1 MTNKKLKL
9 AAMSVALTA
18 CVAAQPMAAH
28 AVEGPDSVE
37 DNAAPQAEP
46 APVEGKTAE
55 GEVEGKEGKEG
66 KQEEFV
72 PPVNE
77 EAKKDDQAPA
87 FGPGTKT
94 DDIIIDY
101 KPAEKPE
108 EPGKS
113 GEDGE
118 TDGSDGSGETDETE
132 NPDGTYV
139 KGDVIDNSKKDEA
152 TGKDGKIGEAT
163 KEETPD
169 SSSSTTVVDPDAEVK
184 KGDPVVG
191 KDEDGNPTITTP
203 TETTGTQ
210 TTTTTGT
217 GKADSKTTIPDTEK
231 GDKID
236 LNKELKNKDGKV
248 EEPTWETKVEDKLGD
263 YTVKEVKDTEGDPN
277 SKTLTLK
284 KTSDSETKEMS
295 AEDVAKLLDVPKD
308 GVEKTTDDEGK
319 TTYILKKEETSTD
332 ENGNTVT
339 RVTYYKIT
347 DNTVETTTETT
358 LVLKVEK
365 GTVDVDNKN
374 LNTEIK
380 LPSIT
385 AKNTDETKTD
395 VIEISSE
402 KLGKML
408 DDKNYNKDT
417 GEYVYTETVDG
428 KEYTYKV
435 KKTENTKPLTPAQL
449 ADRLGDD
456 FTADDNGVY
465 YKGEKLNFDQME
477 AVRKTLSYTVA
488 VTEVTKN
495 EGQVEGG
502 QESIKSAEETAKLEA
517 IKAALTDAAKK
528 TGINVDSEDF
538 KNQLNTIDPTGKGQ
552 LNLSYTDADG
562 NVHTVTL
569 RYDGATVSAPQPGT
583 PDSSKDTET
592 RKDVT
597 DNVITGTAYVTG
609 SNTWTES
616 GSLNGTYVKPGGG
629 ELPSLDGWT
638 IASKDPEKGTT
649 TYKKEETVTS
659 PDGTSTKITRT
670 CTITESSASLSDAEK
685 EEIAWKALQNKT
697 GKDKATLLQEGYS
710 IDIGSMDFS
719 GIKRVEWTI
728 GTLSESTK
736 TDTKDL
742 NDKLVIPG
750 GKNWSINEKA
760 GTITVDGETY
770 DKVTK
775 TADGYTC
782 TVEDKNGVKTTYTFT
797 KQAGAPL
804 TPDEIQTALAGQYSV
819 SADSIR
825 LNADGKTATFT
836 KGDETIT
843 VDYST
848 LSETLTVR
856 KDVHTSSSVT
866 DIIKD
871 NKDLEEAYDA
881 LWKQIQEIR
890 SKLQPGEELWIGK
903 TKIDSTTKKED
914 IIKYFTKAIS
924 PENMSKDELIKAL
937 QEQERIAK
945 NSTYVANKGSDYEET
960 KKNYYSGEKTDEF
973 KYFSKAP
980 DGSKIEVYWKSTWLL
995 GGYYYYTDA
1004 NGQEVRVDSNTVHY
1018 EEQRDDIG
1026 HLDLASG
1033 SKLDLLPN
1041 EDGKVD
1047 QTDCVLVSKG
1057 LKLEWNYDAGKLVN
1071 GKDNQTVGLDSKI
1084 SWDDE
1089 GGEGSGHYEYDR
1101 GDSNN
1106 NPDKSAYY
1114 KLTGTVAY
1122 DPIKENG
1129 NIKLYQG
1136 GFNGRYWVSAEDQ
1149 AINAYLEATGSS
1161 KTYRDLTTKERDAI
1175 VGTYVVKIGT
1185 TDTNSTGESGYQVYL
1200 KTSELT
1206 AYGYMSRDANTCINS
1221 TYKRQNGTWDYVGG
1235 YDLMI
1240 SKLTQVSEGKV
1251 VGQTE
1256 STIKTITAPLSIRS
1270 SQDFANRLLELNKQT
1285 TTHKTGE
1292 SATAYGEN
1300 TSGGFNGAYTQDKSE
1315 TVEGSGTG
1323 KGHYT
1328 TFTEVL
1334 KKFFTGSGSKEHDE
1348 GKVSYTYRTTDKVD
1362 ATPVSKETVTTTDA
1376 HVDYNYTSIETRTV
1390 TVNGEETVIVPPVTP
1405 PVDPDTP
1412 DGPVEDETPD
1422 KVVTPETPELPAV
1435 QDATPDDAAPETPVL
1450 PSDAVLPAVQDALP
1464 QTGVNWMAALGMA
1477 FSGMLLTIAGA
1488 FASLKYK
1495 EKH

>member
-55 GEVEGKEGKEG
+55 GEVEGEEE

-72 PPVNE
+72 PPVND

-108 EPGKS
+108 KP
-113 GEDGE
+113 
-118 TDGSDGSGETDETE
+118 GETDETE

-191 KDEDGNPTITTP
+191 KDEDGNTTITTP
-203 TETTGTQ
+203 TETTGTE

-217 GKADSKTTIPDTEK
+217 GKADSSTTITDTKKGEEINLDDELGKDVRPDWKT
-231 GDKID
+231 DKD
-236 LNKELKNKDGKV
+236 AKLGGYTVDKVEPAKDG
-248 EEPTWETKVEDKLGD
+248 
-263 YTVKEVKDTEGDPN
+263 N

-284 KTSDSETKEMS
+284 KTSPTEEKEMA
-295 AEDVAKLLDVPKD
+295 AEDIAKLLDVPED
-308 GVEKTTDDEGK
+308 GVEKKTDDEGN
-319 TTYILKKEETSTD
+319 TTYTLKKEETSTD

-339 RVTYYKIT
+339 RVTYYEIT
-347 DNTVETTTETT
+347 GNSVKTRTETT

-365 GTVDVDNKN
+365 GTVDVDDKD
-374 LNTEIK
+374 LTTEIK

-402 KLGKML
+402 KLGEML
-408 DDKNYNKDT
+408 KDKYYNNDT
-417 GEYVYTETVDG
+417 GEYVYTETDANG

-435 KKTENTKPLTPAQL
+435 KKTEDTNSLTNEQL
-449 ADRLGDD
+449 AARLGEG
-456 FTADDNGVY
+456 FTSDADGVY
-465 YKGEKLNFDQME
+465 CNGEKLTFDQME

-488 VTEVTKN
+488 VTEITKN

-502 QESIKSAEETAKLEA
+502 EESIKSAEETAKLAA
-517 IKAALTDAAKK
+517 IKAALTDAARNA
-528 TGINVDSEDF
+528 GINVETDDF

-569 RYDGATVSAPQPGT
+569 RYDGATVSAPQPGSSD
-583 PDSSKDTET
+583 PSKDTET

-597 DNVITGTAYVTG
+597 DNVITGTAYVNG

-616 GSLNGTYVKPGGG
+616 GSLNGTYVKPGSGK
-629 ELPSLDGWT
+629 LPSLDGWT
-638 IASKDPEKGTT
+638 VDTNDPEKGTT
-649 TYKKEETVTS
+649 IYKKEDTVTS
-659 PDGTSTKITRT
+659 PDGTITKITRT
-670 CTITESSASLSDAEK
+670 CTITESSASLSDTEK
-685 EEIAWKALQNKT
+685 EEIAWNELQNKT
-697 GKDKATLLQEGYS
+697 GKDKATLIQEGYS

-728 GTLSESTK
+728 YELSESTK
-736 TDTKDL
+736 TDAKDL
-742 NDKLVIPG
+742 HDKLVIPG
-750 GKNWSINEKA
+750 GKNWSIDEKA
-760 GTITVDGETY
+760 GTITVDGKTY

-775 TADGYTC
+775 TNDGYTC

-804 TPDEIQTALAGQYSV
+804 TPEEIQTALAGQYSV

-836 KGDETIT
+836 KGNETIT

-871 NKDLEEAYDA
+871 NKDLEKAYDE
-881 LWKQIQEIR
+881 LWKQIQEIQ
-890 SKLQPGEELWIGK
+890 SKLLPGEELWIGNLEVTDK
-903 TKIDSTTKKED
+903 TEKTD
-914 IIKYFTKAIS
+914 IIKYFTTAIS

-973 KYFSKAP
+973 KSFSKAP
-980 DGSKIEVYWKSTWLL
+980 DGSKIEVYWKSTWW

-1004 NGQEVRVDSNTVHY
+1004 NGQEVRVHSNTVHY

-1033 SKLDLLPN
+1033 SKLDLLP
-1041 EDGKVD
+1041 DKDDKVD
-1047 QTDCVLVSKG
+1047 QTDCVLVSKN
-1057 LKLEWNYDAGKLVN
+1057 LKLEWNYDAGNLVN
-1071 GKDNQTVGLDSKI
+1071 GKGNQPVGLDSKI

-1089 GGEGSGHYEYDR
+1089 GGEGDGHYEYDR
-1101 GDSNN
+1101 GNSNN
-1106 NPDKSAYY
+1106 CPDKSAYY

-1129 NIKLYQG
+1129 SIKLYQG
-1136 GFNGRYWVSAEDQ
+1136 GYDGWHWVSAEDQ
-1149 AINAYLEATGSS
+1149 AINAYLKATGSNKTAANLS
-1161 KTYRDLTTKERDAI
+1161 KKERDAI

-1185 TDTNSTGESGYQVYL
+1185 TGTNSTGESGYQVYL

-1206 AYGYMSRDANTCINS
+1206 AYGYMTRDANTCINS
-1221 TYKRQNGTWDYVGG
+1221 TYKRQDGTWGYVGG

-1285 TTHKTGE
+1285 TTHKTSE
-1292 SATAYGEN
+1292 RATAYGEN
-1300 TSGGFNGAYTQDKSE
+1300 TSGGFDGAYTQNKSE
-1315 TVEGSGTG
+1315 TVTGSGTG

-1334 KKFFTGSGSKEHDE
+1334 KKIFSGSGSKEHDE

-1362 ATPVSKETVTTTDA
+1362 TTPVSKETVTTTDA

-1422 KVVTPETPELPAV
+1422 EVVTPETPELPPV

>member
-46 APVEGKTAE
+46 VAESPTPALVAEE
-55 GEVEGKEGKEG
+55 GEKQEEVGE
-66 KQEEFV
+66 QEEFV
-72 PPVNE
+72 PPVND

-108 EPGKS
+108 KPGKS

-118 TDGSDGSGETDETE
+118 ADGSEGSGETDETE

-184 KGDPVVG
+184 KGESVVG
-191 KDEDGNPTITTP
+191 KDEDGNTTITTP

-217 GKADSKTTIPDTEK
+217 GEAKSETTITDTKKGEEINLDDELGKDVRPDWKT
-231 GDKID
+231 DKD
-236 LNKELKNKDGKV
+236 AKLGGYTVDKVEPAKDG
-248 EEPTWETKVEDKLGD
+248 
-263 YTVKEVKDTEGDPN
+263 N

-284 KTSDSETKEMS
+284 KTSEPETKEMS
-295 AEDVAKLLDVPKD
+295 AEDVAKLLDVPED
-308 GVEKTTDDEGK
+308 GVEKKTDDEGK

-347 DNTVETTTETT
+347 GNTVKTTTETT
-358 LVLKVEK
+358 LKLKVEK
-365 GTVDVDNKN
+365 GTETKKDQD
-374 LNTEIK
+374 LSTEAE
-380 LPSIT
+380 LPDSIT
-385 AKNTDETKTD
+385 VKNGKSELKVSKDILEKALDNGGTYTDT
-395 VIEISSE
+395 
-402 KLGKML
+402 
-408 DDKNYNKDT
+408 DKNIT
-417 GEYVYTETVDG
+417 YTVTK
-428 KEYTYKV
+428 KE
-435 KKTENTKPLTPAQL
+435 ESSTKLSNEQL
-449 ADRLGDD
+449 AKRLGDG
-456 FTADDNGVY
+456 FTYNAADDSIS
-465 YKGEKLNFDQME
+465 YKGEKLTISQND
-477 AVRKTLSYTVA
+477 VYRKLLSYDVT
-488 VTEVTKN
+488 VTETIKN

-502 QESIKSAEETAKLEA
+502 QASIDKANNDAKLEA

-569 RYDGATVSAPQPGT
+569 CYDGATVSAPEP
-583 PDSSKDTET
+583 SSSDPSKNTET
-592 RKDVT
+592 REDIKDYTV
-597 DNVITGTAYVTG
+597 TGTAYVTG

-616 GSLNGTYVKPGGG
+616 GSLNGTYVKPGSG
-629 ELPSLDGWT
+629 ELPSLEGWT
-638 IASKDPEKGTT
+638 FDGIDTEKGTT

-659 PDGTSTKITRT
+659 PDGTSTKIIRT

-685 EEIAWKALQNKT
+685 ADIAWAELLKQHPEYKNEDELKA
-697 GKDKATLLQEGYS
+697 AGYN

-750 GKNWSINEKA
+750 GKNWSIDEKA
-760 GTITVDGETY
+760 GTITVDGDIY
-770 DKVTK
+770 RNVTK
-775 TADGYTC
+775 TNDGYTC

-804 TPDEIQTALAGQYSV
+804 TPEEIQTALAGQYSV

-871 NKDLEEAYDA
+871 NKDLEKAYDE

-890 SKLQPGEELWIGK
+890 SKLPPDEELWIGNLEVTDK
-903 TKIDSTTKKED
+903 TKKTD
-914 IIKYFTKAIS
+914 IIKYFTTAIS

-973 KYFSKAP
+973 KSFSKAP
-980 DGSKIEVYWKSTWLL
+980 DGSKIEVYWKWTLW

-1004 NGQEVRVDSNTVHY
+1004 NGQEVRVHSNTVHY

-1033 SKLDLLPN
+1033 SKLDLLP
-1041 EDGKVD
+1041 DKDDKVD
-1047 QTDCVLVSKG
+1047 QTDCVLVSKN
-1057 LKLEWNYDAGKLVN
+1057 LKLEWNYDAGNLVN
-1071 GKDNQTVGLDSKI
+1071 GKDNQPVGLDSKI

-1089 GGEGSGHYEYDR
+1089 GGEGDGHYEYDR
-1101 GDSNN
+1101 GNPNN
-1106 NPDKSAYY
+1106 CPDKSAYY

-1136 GFNGRYWVSAEDQ
+1136 W
-1149 AINAYLEATGSS
+1149 L
-1161 KTYRDLTTKERDAI
+1161 
-1175 VGTYVVKIGT
+1175 
-1185 TDTNSTGESGYQVYL
+1185 
-1200 KTSELT
+1200 
-1206 AYGYMSRDANTCINS
+1206 
-1221 TYKRQNGTWDYVGG
+1221 
-1235 YDLMI
+1235 
-1240 SKLTQVSEGKV
+1240 
-1251 VGQTE
+1251 
-1256 STIKTITAPLSIRS
+1256 
-1270 SQDFANRLLELNKQT
+1270 
-1285 TTHKTGE
+1285 
-1292 SATAYGEN
+1292 
-1300 TSGGFNGAYTQDKSE
+1300 
-1315 TVEGSGTG
+1315 
-1323 KGHYT
+1323 
-1328 TFTEVL
+1328 
-1334 KKFFTGSGSKEHDE
+1334 
-1348 GKVSYTYRTTDKVD
+1348 
-1362 ATPVSKETVTTTDA
+1362 
-1376 HVDYNYTSIETRTV
+1376 
-1390 TVNGEETVIVPPVTP
+1390 
-1405 PVDPDTP
+1405 
-1412 DGPVEDETPD
+1412 
-1422 KVVTPETPELPAV
+1422 
-1435 QDATPDDAAPETPVL
+1435 
-1450 PSDAVLPAVQDALP
+1450 
-1464 QTGVNWMAALGMA
+1464 
-1477 FSGMLLTIAGA
+1477 
-1488 FASLKYK
+1488 
-1495 EKH
+1495 

>member
-46 APVEGKTAE
+46 VVENSTPAPVAEE
-55 GEVEGKEGKEG
+55 GEKQEEVGE
-66 KQEEFV
+66 QEEFV
-72 PPVNE
+72 PPVND

-108 EPGKS
+108 EPG
-113 GEDGE
+113 
-118 TDGSDGSGETDETE
+118 ETDETE

-139 KGDVIDNSKKDEA
+139 KGDVIDNNKKNEE

-191 KDEDGNPTITTP
+191 KDEDGNTTITTP

-217 GKADSKTTIPDTEK
+217 GKADSSTTITDTKKGEEINLDDELGKDVRPDWKT
-231 GDKID
+231 DKD
-236 LNKELKNKDGKV
+236 AKLGGYTVDKVEPAKDG
-248 EEPTWETKVEDKLGD
+248 
-263 YTVKEVKDTEGDPN
+263 N

-284 KTSDSETKEMS
+284 KTSPTEEKEMA
-295 AEDVAKLLDVPKD
+295 AEDVAKLLDVPEG
-308 GVEKTTDDEGK
+308 GVEKKTDDEGN
-319 TTYILKKEETSTD
+319 TTYTLKKEETSTD

-347 DNTVETTTETT
+347 GNTVETTTETT

-365 GTVDVDNKN
+365 GTVDVNNED
-374 LNTEIK
+374 LTTEIE

-402 KLGKML
+402 KLGEML
-408 DDKNYNKDT
+408 QDEYYNNVT
-417 GEYVYTETVDG
+417 GEYVYTENVDG

-435 KKTENTKPLTPAQL
+435 KKTEDSKPLTNAQL
-449 ADRLGDD
+449 AERLGEG
-456 FTADDNGVY
+456 FTGDDNGVY

-477 AVRKTLSYTVA
+477 AVRKTLSYTVE
-488 VTEVTKN
+488 VTEVTKTP
-495 EGQVEGG
+495 GQVEGG
-502 QESIKSAEETAKLEA
+502 PESIKSAEETAKLEA
-517 IKAALTDAAKK
+517 IKAALTDAARNA
-528 TGINVDSEDF
+528 GINVETDDF

-569 RYDGATVSAPQPGT
+569 RYNGATVSAPQPGT

-597 DNVITGTAYVTG
+597 DNVITGTAYVNG

-616 GSLNGTYVKPGGG
+616 GSLNGTYVKPDSG

-638 IASKDPEKGTT
+638 VDTNDPEKGTT
-649 TYKKEETVTS
+649 IYKKEDTVTS
-659 PDGTSTKITRT
+659 PDGTITKITRT
-670 CTITESSASLSDAEK
+670 CTITESSASLSDTEK
-685 EEIAWKALQNKT
+685 EEIAWAELLNQHPEYKNKDELKA
-697 GKDKATLLQEGYS
+697 AGYNINIS
-710 IDIGSMDFS
+710 SMDFS

-728 GTLSESTK
+728 YELSESTK
-736 TDTKDL
+736 TDAKDL

-750 GKNWSINEKA
+750 GKNWSIDEKA
-760 GTITVDGETY
+760 RTITVDGKTY

-775 TADGYTC
+775 TNDGYTC

-804 TPDEIQTALAGQYSV
+804 TPEEIQTALAGQYSV

-836 KGDETIT
+836 KGNETIT

-871 NKDLEEAYDA
+871 DKDLEKAYDE
-881 LWKQIQEIR
+881 LWKQIQEIQ
-890 SKLQPGEELWIGK
+890 SKLQPGEELWIGNLEVTDK
-903 TKIDSTTKKED
+903 TEKTD
-914 IIKYFTKAIS
+914 IIKYFTTAIS

-945 NSTYVANKGSDYEET
+945 NSTYVANAGSKYEET
-960 KKNYYSGEKTDEF
+960 KKNYYSGETES
-973 KYFSKAP
+973 KYYYQP
-980 DGSKIEVYWKSTWLL
+980 WGGSKIEVTPAGQPGW
-995 GGYYYYTDA
+995 YYYTNDKGEKEYVPWWDVERQDTR
-1004 NGQEVRVDSNTVHY
+1004 N
-1018 EEQRDDIG
+1018 DIG

-1033 SKLDLLPN
+1033 SKLDLLP
-1041 EDGKVD
+1041 DKDDKVD
-1047 QTDCVLVSKG
+1047 QTDCVLVSKN
-1057 LKLEWNYDAGKLVN
+1057 LKLEWNYDAGNLVN
-1071 GKDNQTVGLDSKI
+1071 GKGNQPVGLDSKI

-1089 GGEGSGHYEYDR
+1089 GGEGDGHYEYDR
-1101 GDSNN
+1101 GNPNN
-1106 NPDKSAYY
+1106 CPDKSAYY

-1136 GFNGRYWVSAEDQ
+1136 GFDDYWYWVSAEDQ
-1149 AINAYLEATGSS
+1149 AINAYLKATGSN
-1161 KTYRDLTTKERDAI
+1161 KTAASLTKKERDAI

-1185 TDTNSTGESGYQVYL
+1185 TGTNSTGESGYQVYL

-1206 AYGYMSRDANTCINS
+1206 AYGYMTRDANTCINS
-1221 TYKRQNGTWDYVGG
+1221 TYKRQDGTWGYVGG

-1270 SQDFANRLLELNKQT
+1270 SQDFANRLLELNQQT
-1285 TTHKTGE
+1285 TTHKTSE
-1292 SATAYGEN
+1292 RATAYGEN
-1300 TSGGFNGAYTQDKSE
+1300 TSGGFDGAYTQDKSE
-1315 TVEGSGTG
+1315 TVTGSGTG

-1334 KKFFTGSGSKEHDE
+1334 KKLFSGKGETSYDTGS
-1348 GKVSYTYRTTDKVD
+1348 VSYSYRTTDKVNT
-1362 ATPVSKETVTTTDA
+1362 TPVSKETVTTTDA

-1422 KVVTPETPELPAV
+1422 EVVTPETPELPLV
-1435 QDATPDDAAPETPVL
+1435 QDATPDEVVL
-1450 PSDAVLPAVQDALP
+1450 PAEPELPAVQDATALP

>member
-1 MTNKKLKL
+1 M
-9 AAMSVALTA
+9 
-18 CVAAQPMAAH
+18 
-28 AVEGPDSVE
+28 
-37 DNAAPQAEP
+37 
-46 APVEGKTAE
+46 
-55 GEVEGKEGKEG
+55 
-66 KQEEFV
+66 
-72 PPVNE
+72 NE

-118 TDGSDGSGETDETE
+118 ADGSEGSGETDETE

-191 KDEDGNPTITTP
+191 KDEDGNTTITTP
-203 TETTGTQ
+203 TETTGTE

-217 GKADSKTTIPDTEK
+217 GKADSSTTITDTKK
-231 GDKID
+231 GEEID
-236 LNKELKNKDGKV
+236 LNKELGEVRPDWKTDKDA
-248 EEPTWETKVEDKLGD
+248 TLGD
-263 YTVKEVKDTEGDPN
+263 YTVKEVEPSEDGN
-277 SKTLTLK
+277 SKELTLK
-284 KTSDSETKEMS
+284 KTSPTEEKEMA
-295 AEDVAKLLDVPKD
+295 AEDIAKLLDVPEG
-308 GVEKTTDDEGK
+308 GVEKKTDDEGN
-319 TTYILKKEETSTD
+319 TTYTLKKEETSTD

-339 RVTYYKIT
+339 RTTYYEIT
-347 DNTVETTTETT
+347 GTSVKTRTETT
-358 LVLKVEK
+358 LKLKVEK
-365 GTVDVDNKN
+365 GTETKKDQD
-374 LNTEIK
+374 LSTEAE
-380 LPSIT
+380 LPDSIT
-385 AKNTDETKTD
+385 VKNGKSELKVSKDILEKALDNGGTYTDT
-395 VIEISSE
+395 
-402 KLGKML
+402 
-408 DDKNYNKDT
+408 DKNIT
-417 GEYVYTETVDG
+417 YTVTK
-428 KEYTYKV
+428 KE
-435 KKTENTKPLTPAQL
+435 ESSTKLSNEQL
-449 ADRLGDD
+449 AKRLGDG
-456 FTADDNGVY
+456 FTYNAADDSIS
-465 YKGEKLNFDQME
+465 YKGEKLTISQND
-477 AVRKTLSYTVA
+477 VYRKLLSYDVT
-488 VTEVTKN
+488 VTETIKN

-502 QESIKSAEETAKLEA
+502 QASIDKANNDAKLEA

-569 RYDGATVSAPQPGT
+569 RYDGATVSAPQPGSSD
-583 PDSSKDTET
+583 PSKDTET
-592 RKDVT
+592 REDIKDYTV
-597 DNVITGTAYVTG
+597 TGTAYVTG

-616 GSLNGTYVKPGGG
+616 GSLNGTYVKPGSG

-649 TYKKEETVTS
+649 TYKKEETVTL

-670 CTITESSASLSDAEK
+670 CTIKESSASLSDAEK
-685 EEIAWKALQNKT
+685 EEIAWKELQNKT

-728 GTLSESTK
+728 NELSESTK
-736 TDTKDL
+736 TDAKDL

-750 GKNWSINEKA
+750 GKNWSIDEKA
-760 GTITVDGETY
+760 RTITVDGKTY

-775 TADGYTC
+775 TNDGYTC

-804 TPDEIQTALAGQYSV
+804 TPEEIQTALAGQYSV

-866 DIIKD
+866 GIIKD
-871 NKDLEEAYDA
+871 DKDLEKAYDE
-881 LWKQIQEIR
+881 LWKQIQEIQ
-890 SKLQPGEELWIGK
+890 SKLQPGEELRIGE

-924 PENMSKDELIKAL
+924 PDNMSKDELIKAL

-960 KKNYYSGEKTDEF
+960 KKNYYSGEKTGEF

-980 DGSKIEVYWKSTWLL
+980 DGSKIEVYWKSTW
-995 GGYYYYTDA
+995 GWNGYYYYTDA
-1004 NGQEVRVDSNTVHY
+1004 NGHEVRVDSNTVHS

-1033 SKLDLLPN
+1033 SKLDLLPD
-1041 EDGKVD
+1041 EDGKVN
-1047 QTDCVLVSKG
+1047 QTDCVLVSKN

-1101 GDSNN
+1101 GNRNN

-1122 DPIKENG
+1122 DPIKDKDG
-1129 NIKLYQG
+1129 SIKLYQG
-1136 GFNGRYWVSAEDQ
+1136 QWGDYWNPGISAEDE
-1149 AINAYLEATGSS
+1149 AINAYLKATGSS
-1161 KTYRDLTTKERDAI
+1161 KTYRDLTTKERNAI

-1185 TDTNSTGESGYQVYL
+1185 TGTNSTGESGYQVYL
-1200 KTSELT
+1200 KSSELT
-1206 AYGYMSRDANTCINS
+1206 VYGYMSRDANTCINS
-1221 TYKRQNGTWDYVGG
+1221 TYKRQDGTWGYVGG

-1240 SKLTQVSEGKV
+1240 SELTQVREGKV

-1270 SQDFANRLLELNKQT
+1270 SQDFAKRLLELNKQT
-1285 TTHKTGE
+1285 TTTHKTGE
-1292 SATAYGEN
+1292 GATAYGEN
-1300 TSGGFNGAYTQDKSE
+1300 TSGDFDGTYTQKKSE

-1334 KKFFTGSGSKEHDE
+1334 KKIFSGSGSKEHDE
-1348 GKVSYTYRTTDKVD
+1348 GSVSYTHRTTDKVNT
-1362 ATPVSKETVTTTDA
+1362 TPVSKETVTTTDA
-1376 HVDYNYTSIETRTV
+1376 HVGYNYTSIETRKV

-1422 KVVTPETPELPAV
+1422 EVVTPETPELPPV
-1435 QDATPDDAAPETPVL
+1435 QDATPDAPVL

>member
-46 APVEGKTAE
+46 VAESSTPAPVAEE
-55 GEVEGKEGKEG
+55 GEKQEKVGE
-66 KQEEFV
+66 QEEFTP

-118 TDGSDGSGETDETE
+118 ADGSEGSGETDETE

-191 KDEDGNPTITTP
+191 KDEDGNTTITTP
-203 TETTGTQ
+203 TETTGTE

-217 GKADSKTTIPDTEK
+217 GKADSSTTITDTKK
-231 GDKID
+231 GEEID
-236 LNKELKNKDGKV
+236 LNKELGEVRPDWKTDKDA
-248 EEPTWETKVEDKLGD
+248 TLGD
-263 YTVKEVKDTEGDPN
+263 YTVKEVEPSEDGN
-277 SKTLTLK
+277 SKELTLK
-284 KTSDSETKEMS
+284 KTSPTEEKEMA
-295 AEDVAKLLDVPKD
+295 AEDIAKLLDVPEG
-308 GVEKTTDDEGK
+308 GVEKKTDDEGN
-319 TTYILKKEETSTD
+319 TTYTLKKEETSTD

-339 RVTYYKIT
+339 RTTYYEIT
-347 DNTVETTTETT
+347 GTSVKTRTETT
-358 LVLKVEK
+358 LKLKVEK
-365 GTVDVDNKN
+365 GTETKKDQD
-374 LNTEIK
+374 LSTEAE
-380 LPSIT
+380 LPDSIT
-385 AKNTDETKTD
+385 VKNGKSELKVSKDILEKALDNGGTYTDT
-395 VIEISSE
+395 
-402 KLGKML
+402 
-408 DDKNYNKDT
+408 DKNIT
-417 GEYVYTETVDG
+417 YTVTK
-428 KEYTYKV
+428 KE
-435 KKTENTKPLTPAQL
+435 ESSTKLSNEQL
-449 ADRLGDD
+449 AKRLGDG
-456 FTADDNGVY
+456 FTYNAADDSIS
-465 YKGEKLNFDQME
+465 YKGEKLTISQND
-477 AVRKTLSYTVA
+477 VYRKLLSYDVT
-488 VTEVTKN
+488 VTETIKN

-502 QESIKSAEETAKLEA
+502 QASIDKANNDAKLEA

-569 RYDGATVSAPQPGT
+569 RYDGATVSAPQPGSSD
-583 PDSSKDTET
+583 PSKDTET
-592 RKDVT
+592 REDIKDYTV
-597 DNVITGTAYVTG
+597 TGTAYVTG

-616 GSLNGTYVKPGGG
+616 GSLNGTYVKPGSG
-629 ELPSLDGWT
+629 ELPSLEGWT
-638 IASKDPEKGTT
+638 FDGIDTEKGTT

-685 EEIAWKALQNKT
+685 EEIAWKELQNKT

-728 GTLSESTK
+728 DTLSESTK

-750 GKNWSINEKA
+750 GKNWSIDENA
-760 GTITVDGETY
+760 GTITVDGNIY
-770 DKVTK
+770 RNVTK
-775 TADGYTC
+775 TDDGYTC

-797 KQAGAPL
+797 KKAGAPL
-804 TPDEIQTALAGQYSV
+804 TPEEIQTALAGQYSV

-866 DIIKD
+866 GIIKD
-871 NKDLEEAYDA
+871 DKDLEKAYDE
-881 LWKQIQEIR
+881 LWKQIQEIQ
-890 SKLQPGEELWIGK
+890 SKLQPGEELRIGE

-924 PENMSKDELIKAL
+924 PDNMSKDELIKAL

-960 KKNYYSGEKTDEF
+960 KKNYYSGEKTGEF

-980 DGSKIEVYWKSTWLL
+980 DGSKIEVYWKSTW
-995 GGYYYYTDA
+995 GWNGYYYYTDA
-1004 NGQEVRVDSNTVHY
+1004 NGHEVRVDSNTVHS

-1033 SKLDLLPN
+1033 SKLDLLPD
-1041 EDGKVD
+1041 EDGKVN
-1047 QTDCVLVSKG
+1047 QTNCVLVSKN

-1089 GGEGSGHYEYDR
+1089 GGEGDGHYEYDR
-1101 GDSNN
+1101 GNPN
-1106 NPDKSAYY
+1106 KNPDKSAYY

-1122 DPIKENG
+1122 DPIKDKDG
-1129 NIKLYQG
+1129 SIKLYQG
-1136 GFNGRYWVSAEDQ
+1136 QWGDYWNPGISAEDE
-1149 AINAYLEATGSS
+1149 AINAYLKATGSS
-1161 KTYRDLTTKERDAI
+1161 KTYRDLTTKERNAI

-1185 TDTNSTGESGYQVYL
+1185 TGTNSTGESGYQVYL
-1200 KTSELT
+1200 KSSELT

-1221 TYKRQNGTWDYVGG
+1221 TYKRQDGTWGYVGG

-1240 SKLTQVSEGKV
+1240 SELTQVREGKV

-1270 SQDFANRLLELNKQT
+1270 SQDFAKRLLELNKQT
-1285 TTHKTGE
+1285 TTTHKTGE
-1292 SATAYGEN
+1292 GATAYGEN
-1300 TSGGFNGAYTQDKSE
+1300 TSGDFDGTYTQKKSE

-1334 KKFFTGSGSKEHDE
+1334 KKIFSGSGSKEHDE
-1348 GKVSYTYRTTDKVD
+1348 GSVSYTHRTTDKVNT
-1362 ATPVSKETVTTTDA
+1362 TPVSKETVTTTDA
-1376 HVDYNYTSIETRTV
+1376 HVGYNYTSIETRTV

-1405 PVDPDTP
+1405 PET
-1412 DGPVEDETPD
+1412 PVEDETPD
-1422 KVVTPETPELPAV
+1422 EVVTPETPELPPV
-1435 QDATPDDAAPETPVL
+1435 QDATPDAPVL

>member
-55 GEVEGKEGKEG
+55 GEVEGEEE

-72 PPVNE
+72 PPVND

-94 DDIIIDY
+94 DDITIDY

-108 EPGKS
+108 EP
-113 GEDGE
+113 
-118 TDGSDGSGETDETE
+118 GETDETE

-152 TGKDGKIGEAT
+152 TGKDGKIGKAT

-191 KDEDGNPTITTP
+191 KDEDGNTTITTP

-217 GKADSKTTIPDTEK
+217 GEAKSETTITDTKKGEEINLDDELGKDVRPDWST
-231 GDKID
+231 DKD
-236 LNKELKNKDGKV
+236 AKLGGYTVDKVEPAKDG
-248 EEPTWETKVEDKLGD
+248 
-263 YTVKEVKDTEGDPN
+263 N

-284 KTSDSETKEMS
+284 KTSEPETKEMS
-295 AEDVAKLLDVPKD
+295 AEDVAKLLDVPED
-308 GVEKTTDDEGK
+308 GVEKKTDDEGK

-347 DNTVETTTETT
+347 GNTVETTTETT

-365 GTVDVDNKN
+365 GTVDVNNED
-374 LNTEIK
+374 LTTEIE

-402 KLGKML
+402 KLGEML
-408 DDKNYNKDT
+408 KDEYYNNDT
-417 GEYVYTETVDG
+417 GEYVYTETDANG

-435 KKTENTKPLTPAQL
+435 KKTEDTKQLTNEQL
-449 ADRLGDD
+449 AERLGEG
-456 FTADDNGVY
+456 FTSDADGVY
-465 YKGEKLNFDQME
+465 YNGEKLNFDQME
-477 AVRKTLSYTVA
+477 AVRKTLSYTVE
-488 VTEVTKN
+488 VTEVTKTP
-495 EGQVEGG
+495 GQVEGG

-517 IKAALTDAAKK
+517 IKAALTDAARNA
-528 TGINVDSEDF
+528 GINVETDDF

-569 RYDGATVSAPQPGT
+569 RYNGATVSAPQPGT

-597 DNVITGTAYVTG
+597 DNVITGTAYVNG

-616 GSLNGTYVKPGGG
+616 GSLNGTYVKPDSG

-638 IASKDPEKGTT
+638 VDTNDPEKGTT
-649 TYKKEETVTS
+649 IYKKEDTVTS
-659 PDGTSTKITRT
+659 PDGTITKITRT
-670 CTITESSASLSDAEK
+670 CTITESSASLSDTEK
-685 EEIAWKALQNKT
+685 EEIAWNELQNKT
-697 GKDKATLLQEGYS
+697 GKDKATLIQEGYS

-728 GTLSESTK
+728 DELSESTK
-736 TDTKDL
+736 TDAKDL

-750 GKNWSINEKA
+750 GKNWSIDEKA
-760 GTITVDGETY
+760 RTITVDGKTY

-775 TADGYTC
+775 TNDGYTC

-804 TPDEIQTALAGQYSV
+804 TPEEIQTALAGQYSV

-836 KGDETIT
+836 KGNETIT

-871 NKDLEEAYDA
+871 NKDLEKAYDE
-881 LWKQIQEIR
+881 LWKQIQEIQ

-924 PENMSKDELIKAL
+924 PENMSRDELIKAL

-980 DGSKIEVYWKSTWLL
+980 DGSKIEVYWKSTW
-995 GGYYYYTDA
+995 GWNGYYYYTDA
-1004 NGQEVRVDSNTVHY
+1004 NGHEVRVDSNTVHS
-1018 EEQRDDIG
+1018 EEQRDDIK

-1033 SKLDLLPN
+1033 SKLDLLPD
-1041 EDGKVD
+1041 EDGKVN
-1047 QTDCVLVSKG
+1047 QTDCVLVSKD

-1101 GDSNN
+1101 GNRNN

-1129 NIKLYQG
+1129 SIKLYQG
-1136 GFNGRYWVSAEDQ
+1136 GYDGWYWVSAEDQ

-1161 KTYRDLTTKERDAI
+1161 KTAASLTKKERDAI
-1175 VGTYVVKIGT
+1175 VGTYVVQIGT
-1185 TDTNSTGESGYQVYL
+1185 TGTNSTGESGYQVYL
-1200 KTSELT
+1200 KSSELT
-1206 AYGYMSRDANTCINS
+1206 AYGYMTRDANTCINS
-1221 TYKRQNGTWDYVGG
+1221 TYKRQDGTWGYVGG

-1240 SKLTQVSEGKV
+1240 SELTQVREGKV

-1270 SQDFANRLLELNKQT
+1270 SQDFAKRLLELNKQT
-1285 TTHKTGE
+1285 TTTHKTGE
-1292 SATAYGEN
+1292 GATAYGEN
-1300 TSGGFNGAYTQDKSE
+1300 TSGDFDGTYTQKKSE

-1334 KKFFTGSGSKEHDE
+1334 KKIFSGSGSKEHDE
-1348 GKVSYTYRTTDKVD
+1348 GKVSYTYRTTDKVNT
-1362 ATPVSKETVTTTDA
+1362 TPVSKETVTTTDA
-1376 HVDYNYTSIETRTV
+1376 HVGYNYTSIETRKV

-1405 PVDPDTP
+1405 PET
-1412 DGPVEDETPD
+1412 PVEDETPD
-1422 KVVTPETPELPAV
+1422 EVVMTPETPELPPV
-1435 QDATPDDAAPETPVL
+1435 QDATPDAPVL

-1488 FASLKYK
+1488 FASLRYK

>member
-55 GEVEGKEGKEG
+55 GEVEGEEE

-72 PPVNE
+72 PPVND

-108 EPGKS
+108 EPG
-113 GEDGE
+113 
-118 TDGSDGSGETDETE
+118 ETDETE

-139 KGDVIDNSKKDEA
+139 KGDVIDNNKKNEE

-191 KDEDGNPTITTP
+191 KDEDGNTTITTP

-217 GKADSKTTIPDTEK
+217 GEAKSETTITDTKKGEEINLDDELGKDVRPDWKT
-231 GDKID
+231 DKD
-236 LNKELKNKDGKV
+236 AKLGGYTVDKVEPAKDG
-248 EEPTWETKVEDKLGD
+248 
-263 YTVKEVKDTEGDPN
+263 N

-284 KTSDSETKEMS
+284 KTSEPETKEMS
-295 AEDVAKLLDVPKD
+295 AEDVAKLLDVPED
-308 GVEKTTDDEGK
+308 GVEKKTDDEGK

-347 DNTVETTTETT
+347 GNTVETTTETT

-365 GTVDVDNKN
+365 GTVDVNNED
-374 LNTEIK
+374 LTTEIE

-402 KLGKML
+402 KLGEML
-408 DDKNYNKDT
+408 QDEYYNNVT
-417 GEYVYTETVDG
+417 GEYVYTENVDG

-435 KKTENTKPLTPAQL
+435 KKTEDSKPLTNAQL
-449 ADRLGDD
+449 AERLGEG
-456 FTADDNGVY
+456 FTGDDNGVY
-465 YKGEKLNFDQME
+465 YKGEKLTFDQME
-477 AVRKTLSYTVA
+477 AVRKTLSYTVE
-488 VTEVTKN
+488 VTEVTKTP
-495 EGQVEGG
+495 GQVEGG
-502 QESIKSAEETAKLEA
+502 QESIESAKETAKLEA
-517 IKAALTDAAKK
+517 IKAALTDAARNA
-528 TGINVDSEDF
+528 GINVETDDF

-569 RYDGATVSAPQPGT
+569 RYNGATVSAPQPGT

-616 GSLNGTYVKPGGG
+616 GSLNGTYVKPGSG

-649 TYKKEETVTS
+649 TYKKEDTVTS

-670 CTITESSASLSDAEK
+670 CTITESSASLSDTEK
-685 EEIAWKALQNKT
+685 EEIAWAELLNQHPEYKNKDELKA
-697 GKDKATLLQEGYS
+697 AGYNINIS
-710 IDIGSMDFS
+710 SMDFS

-728 GTLSESTK
+728 DELSESTK
-736 TDTKDL
+736 TDAKDL

-750 GKNWSINEKA
+750 GKNWSIDEKA
-760 GTITVDGETY
+760 GTITVDGKTY

-775 TADGYTC
+775 TNDGYTC

-804 TPDEIQTALAGQYSV
+804 TPEEIQTALAGQYSV

-836 KGDETIT
+836 KGNETIT

-871 NKDLEEAYDA
+871 NKDLEKAYDE
-881 LWKQIQEIR
+881 LWKQIQEIQ
-890 SKLQPGEELWIGK
+890 SKLLPGEELWIGNLEVTDK
-903 TKIDSTTKKED
+903 TEKTD
-914 IIKYFTKAIS
+914 IIKYFTTAIS

-973 KYFSKAP
+973 KSFSKAP
-980 DGSKIEVYWKSTWLL
+980 DGSKIEVYWKSTWW

-1004 NGQEVRVDSNTVHY
+1004 NGQEVRVHSNTVHY

-1033 SKLDLLPN
+1033 SKLDLLP
-1041 EDGKVD
+1041 DKDDKVD
-1047 QTDCVLVSKG
+1047 QTDCVLVSKN
-1057 LKLEWNYDAGKLVN
+1057 LKLEWNYDAGNLVN
-1071 GKDNQTVGLDSKI
+1071 GKGNQPVGLDSKI

-1089 GGEGSGHYEYDR
+1089 GGEGDGHYEYDR
-1101 GDSNN
+1101 GNPNN
-1106 NPDKSAYY
+1106 CPDKSAYY

-1129 NIKLYQG
+1129 SIKLYQG
-1136 GFNGRYWVSAEDQ
+1136 GYDGWHWVSAEDQ
-1149 AINAYLEATGSS
+1149 AINAYLKATGSNKTAANLS
-1161 KTYRDLTTKERDAI
+1161 KKERDAI

-1221 TYKRQNGTWDYVGG
+1221 TYKRQTNSWDYVGG

-1270 SQDFANRLLELNKQT
+1270 SQDFANRLLELNQQT
-1285 TTHKTGE
+1285 TTHKTSE
-1292 SATAYGEN
+1292 RATAYGEN
-1300 TSGGFNGAYTQDKSE
+1300 TSGGFDGAYTQDKSE
-1315 TVEGSGTG
+1315 TVTGSGTG

-1334 KKFFTGSGSKEHDE
+1334 KKLFSGKGETSYDTGS
-1348 GKVSYTYRTTDKVD
+1348 VSYSYRTTDKVNT
-1362 ATPVSKETVTTTDA
+1362 TPVSKETVTTTDA

-1390 TVNGEETVIVPPVTP
+1390 TVNGEETVIVPPV
-1405 PVDPDTP
+1405 DPDTP

-1422 KVVTPETPELPAV
+1422 EVVTPETPELPPV
-1435 QDATPDDAAPETPVL
+1435 QDATPDDAAPETPIL

-1477 FSGMLLTIAGA
+1477 FSGMLLMVVGA
-1488 FASLKYK
+1488 FTSLKYK

>member
-46 APVEGKTAE
+46 VAESSTPAPVAEE
-55 GEVEGKEGKEG
+55 GEKQEKVGE
-66 KQEEFV
+66 QEEFT

-118 TDGSDGSGETDETE
+118 ADGSEGSGETDETE

-191 KDEDGNPTITTP
+191 KDEDGNTTITTP
-203 TETTGTQ
+203 TETTGTE

-217 GKADSKTTIPDTEK
+217 GKADSSTTITDTKKGEEINLDDELGKDVRPDWKT
-231 GDKID
+231 DKD
-236 LNKELKNKDGKV
+236 AKLGGYTVDKVEPAKDG
-248 EEPTWETKVEDKLGD
+248 
-263 YTVKEVKDTEGDPN
+263 N

-284 KTSDSETKEMS
+284 KTSPTEEKEMA
-295 AEDVAKLLDVPKD
+295 AEDIAKLLDVPKD
-308 GVEKTTDDEGK
+308 GVEKKTDDEGN
-319 TTYILKKEETSTD
+319 TTYTLKKEETSTD

-339 RVTYYKIT
+339 RTTYYEIT
-347 DNTVETTTETT
+347 GTSVKTRTETT
-358 LVLKVEK
+358 LKLKVEK
-365 GTVDVDNKN
+365 GTVDVDDKD
-374 LNTEIK
+374 LTTKVE

-402 KLGKML
+402 KLGEML
-408 DDKNYNKDT
+408 KDEYYNNVT
-417 GEYVYTETVDG
+417 GEYVYTENVDG

-435 KKTENTKPLTPAQL
+435 KKTENTKPLTHAQL
-449 ADRLGDD
+449 ADRLGEG
-456 FTADDNGVY
+456 FTGDDNGVY
-465 YKGEKLNFDQME
+465 YKGEKLNLDQME
-477 AVRKTLSYTVA
+477 AVRKTLSYTVE
-488 VTEVTKN
+488 VTEVTKTP
-495 EGQVEGG
+495 GQVEGG

-569 RYDGATVSAPQPGT
+569 RYNGATVSAPQPGSSD
-583 PDSSKDTET
+583 PSKDTET

-616 GSLNGTYVKPGGG
+616 GSLNGTYVKPGSG
-629 ELPSLDGWT
+629 ELPSFDGWT

-670 CTITESSASLSDAEK
+670 CTITESSASLSDTEK
-685 EEIAWKALQNKT
+685 EEIAWAELLNQHPEYKNKDELKA
-697 GKDKATLLQEGYS
+697 AGYNINIS
-710 IDIGSMDFS
+710 SMDFS

-728 GTLSESTK
+728 AELSESTK
-736 TDTKDL
+736 TDAKDL

-750 GKNWSINEKA
+750 GKNWSIDENA
-760 GTITVDGETY
+760 GTITVDGNIY
-770 DKVTK
+770 RNVTK
-775 TADGYTC
+775 TDDGYTC

-804 TPDEIQTALAGQYSV
+804 TPEEIQTALAGQYSV

-871 NKDLEEAYDA
+871 NKDLEKAYDE
-881 LWKQIQEIR
+881 LWKQIQEIQ
-890 SKLQPGEELWIGK
+890 SKLQPGEELWIGNLEVTDK
-903 TKIDSTTKKED
+903 TEKTD
-914 IIKYFTKAIS
+914 IIKYFTTAIS

-945 NSTYVANKGSDYEET
+945 SSTYVANKGSDYEET

-973 KYFSKAP
+973 KSFSKAP
-980 DGSKIEVYWKSTWLL
+980 DGSKIEVYWKWTLW

-1004 NGQEVRVDSNTVHY
+1004 NGQEVRVHSNTVHY

-1033 SKLDLLPN
+1033 SKLDLLPDK
-1041 EDGKVD
+1041 DGNVD
-1047 QTDCVLVSKG
+1047 QTDCVLVSKN
-1057 LKLEWNYDAGKLVN
+1057 LKLEWNYDAGNLVN
-1071 GKDNQTVGLDSKI
+1071 GKDNQPVGLDSKI

-1089 GGEGSGHYEYDR
+1089 GGEGDGHYEYDR
-1101 GDSNN
+1101 GTPNN
-1106 NPDKSAYY
+1106 CPDKSAYY

-1129 NIKLYQG
+1129 SIKLYQG
-1136 GFNGRYWVSAEDQ
+1136 GYDDWHWVSAEDQ
-1149 AINAYLEATGSS
+1149 AINAYLKATGSS
-1161 KTYRDLTTKERDAI
+1161 KTAASLTKKERNAI

-1206 AYGYMSRDANTCINS
+1206 AYGYMTRDANTCINS
-1221 TYKRQNGTWDYVGG
+1221 TYKRQDGTWGYVGG

-1285 TTHKTGE
+1285 TTHKTSE

-1315 TVEGSGTG
+1315 TVTGSGTG

-1334 KKFFTGSGSKEHDE
+1334 KKLFSGKGETSYDTGS
-1348 GKVSYTYRTTDKVD
+1348 VSYSYRTTDKVNT
-1362 ATPVSKETVTTTDA
+1362 TPVSKETVTTTDA

-1422 KVVTPETPELPAV
+1422 EVVTPETPELPPV
-1435 QDATPDDAAPETPVL
+1435 QDATPNDAAPETPVL
-1450 PSDAVLPAVQDALP
+1450 PSDVVLPAVQDALP

>member
-55 GEVEGKEGKEG
+55 GEVEGEEE

-72 PPVNE
+72 PPEND

-87 FGPGTKT
+87 FGPGTET
-94 DDIIIDY
+94 DDITIDY

-108 EPGKS
+108 EP
-113 GEDGE
+113 
-118 TDGSDGSGETDETE
+118 GETDETE

-191 KDEDGNPTITTP
+191 KDEDGNTTITTP

-217 GKADSKTTIPDTEK
+217 GEADSSTTITDTKKGEEINLDDELGKDVRPDWSTDEK
-231 GDKID
+231 A
-236 LNKELKNKDGKV
+236 
-248 EEPTWETKVEDKLGD
+248 KLGD
-263 YTVKEVKDTEGDPN
+263 YTVKEVEPAKDGN

-284 KTSDSETKEMS
+284 KTSEPETKKMS
-295 AEDVAKLLDVPKD
+295 AEDVAKLLDVPED
-308 GVEKTTDDEGK
+308 GVEKKTDDEGK

-347 DNTVETTTETT
+347 GNTVETTTETT

-365 GTVDVDNKN
+365 GTVDVNN
-374 LNTEIK
+374 EALSTEIE
-380 LPSIT
+380 LPSLT

-402 KLGKML
+402 KLGEML
-408 DDKNYNKDT
+408 QDEYYNNVT
-417 GEYVYTETVDG
+417 GEYVYTENVDG

-435 KKTENTKPLTPAQL
+435 KKTEDSKPLTNAQL
-449 ADRLGDD
+449 AERLGEGFSVD
-456 FTADDNGVY
+456 ADGDVC
-465 YKGEKLNFDQME
+465 YKGEKLTFDQME
-477 AVRKTLSYTVA
+477 AVRKTLSYTVE
-488 VTEVTKN
+488 VTEVTKTP
-495 EGQVEGG
+495 GQVEGG
-502 QESIKSAEETAKLEA
+502 QESIESAKETAKLEA
-517 IKAALTDAAKK
+517 IKAALTDAARNA
-528 TGINVDSEDF
+528 GINVETDDF

-569 RYDGATVSAPQPGT
+569 RYNGATVSAPQPGT

-616 GSLNGTYVKPGGG
+616 GSLNGTYVKPGSG

-649 TYKKEETVTS
+649 TYKKEDTVTS

-670 CTITESSASLSDAEK
+670 CTITESSASLSDTEK
-685 EEIAWKALQNKT
+685 EEIAWAELLNQHPEYKNKDELKA
-697 GKDKATLLQEGYS
+697 AGYNINIS
-710 IDIGSMDFS
+710 SMDFS

-728 GTLSESTK
+728 DELSESTK
-736 TDTKDL
+736 TDAKDL

-750 GKNWSINEKA
+750 GKNWSIDEKA
-760 GTITVDGETY
+760 GTITVDGKTY

-775 TADGYTC
+775 TNDGYTC

-804 TPDEIQTALAGQYSV
+804 TPEEIQTALAGQYSV
-819 SADSIR
+819 PADSIR

-871 NKDLEEAYDA
+871 NKDLEKAYDE

-890 SKLQPGEELWIGK
+890 SKLQPGEELWIGNLEVTDK
-903 TKIDSTTKKED
+903 TEKTD
-914 IIKYFTKAIS
+914 IIKYFTTAIS

-945 NSTYVANKGSDYEET
+945 SSTYVANKGSDYEET

-973 KYFSKAP
+973 KSFSKAP
-980 DGSKIEVYWKSTWLL
+980 DGSKIEVYWKWTRW

-1004 NGQEVRVDSNTVHY
+1004 NGQEVRVHSNTVHY

-1033 SKLDLLPN
+1033 SKLDLLPDK
-1041 EDGKVD
+1041 DGNVD
-1047 QTDCVLVSKG
+1047 QTDCVLVSKN
-1057 LKLEWNYDAGKLVN
+1057 LEWNYDAGNLVN
-1071 GKDNQTVGLDSKI
+1071 GKGNQPVGLDSKI

-1089 GGEGSGHYEYDR
+1089 GGKGNGHYEYDR
-1101 GDSNN
+1101 GNPNN
-1106 NPDKSAYY
+1106 CPDKSAYY

-1136 GFNGRYWVSAEDQ
+1136 GFDDYWYWVSAEDQ
-1149 AINAYLEATGSS
+1149 AINAYLKATGSN
-1161 KTYRDLTTKERDAI
+1161 KTAASLTKKERDAI

-1185 TDTNSTGESGYQVYL
+1185 TGTNSTGESGYQVYL

-1206 AYGYMSRDANTCINS
+1206 AYGYMTRDANTCINS
-1221 TYKRQNGTWDYVGG
+1221 TYKRQDGTWGYVGG

-1240 SKLTQVSEGKV
+1240 SKLTQVREGKV

-1270 SQDFANRLLELNKQT
+1270 SQDFANRLLELNQQT
-1285 TTHKTGE
+1285 TTHKTSE
-1292 SATAYGEN
+1292 RATAYGEN
-1300 TSGGFNGAYTQDKSE
+1300 TSGGFDGAYTQNKSE
-1315 TVEGSGTG
+1315 TVTGSGTG

-1334 KKFFTGSGSKEHDE
+1334 KKLFSGKGETSYDTGN
-1348 GKVSYTYRTTDKVD
+1348 VSYTYRTTDKVNT
-1362 ATPVSKETVTTTDA
+1362 TPVSKETVTTTDA

-1390 TVNGEETVIVPPVTP
+1390 TVDGEETVIVP

-1422 KVVTPETPELPAV
+1422 EVVTPETPELPPV

>member
-55 GEVEGKEGKEG
+55 GEVEGEEE
-66 KQEEFV
+66 KQEEFT
-72 PPVNE
+72 PPRVNE
-77 EAKKDDQAPA
+77 EAKSEEQAPA

-94 DDIIIDY
+94 DDITIDY

-118 TDGSDGSGETDETE
+118 ADGSEGSGETDETE

-152 TGKDGKIGEAT
+152 TGKDGKIGTAT

-191 KDEDGNPTITTP
+191 KDEDGNTTITTP
-203 TETTGTQ
+203 TETTGTE

-217 GKADSKTTIPDTEK
+217 GKADSSTTITDTKKGEEINLDDELGQDVRPDWKT
-231 GDKID
+231 DKD
-236 LNKELKNKDGKV
+236 AKLGGYTVDKV
-248 EEPTWETKVEDKLGD
+248 EPAEDG
-263 YTVKEVKDTEGDPN
+263 N
-277 SKTLTLK
+277 SKELTLK
-284 KTSDSETKEMS
+284 KTSEPETKEMS
-295 AEDVAKLLDVPKD
+295 AEDVAKLLDVPEG
-308 GVEKTTDDEGK
+308 GVEKKTDDEGN
-319 TTYILKKEETSTD
+319 TTYTLKKEETSTD

-339 RVTYYKIT
+339 RVTYYEIT
-347 DNTVETTTETT
+347 GNSVKTTTETT

-365 GTVDVDNKN
+365 GTVDVDDKD
-374 LNTEIK
+374 LTTKVE

-402 KLGKML
+402 KLGEML
-408 DDKNYNKDT
+408 KDEYYNNVT
-417 GEYVYTETVDG
+417 GEYVYTETDANG

-435 KKTENTKPLTPAQL
+435 KKTEDTKPLTNKQL
-449 ADRLGDD
+449 ADRLGEG
-456 FTADDNGVY
+456 FTGDDNGVY
-465 YKGEKLNFDQME
+465 YKGEKLNLDQME
-477 AVRKTLSYTVA
+477 AVRKTLSYTVE
-488 VTEVTKN
+488 VTEVTKTP
-495 EGQVEGG
+495 GQVEGG

-569 RYDGATVSAPQPGT
+569 RYNGATVSTDPGT

-592 RKDVT
+592 REDVKDYTV
-597 DNVITGTAYVTG
+597 TGTAYVTG

-616 GSLNGTYVKPGGG
+616 DSLNGTYVKPGSG

-685 EEIAWKALQNKT
+685 EEIAWKELQNKT

-728 GTLSESTK
+728 DELSESTK
-736 TDTKDL
+736 TDAKDL

-750 GKNWSINEKA
+750 GKNWSIDEKA
-760 GTITVDGETY
+760 GTITVDGDIY
-770 DKVTK
+770 RNVTK
-775 TADGYTC
+775 TNDGYTC

-804 TPDEIQTALAGQYSV
+804 TPKEIQTALAGQYSV

-871 NKDLEEAYDA
+871 NKDLEKAYDE
-881 LWKQIQEIR
+881 LWKQIQEIQ
-890 SKLQPGEELWIGK
+890 SKLPPDEELWIGK

-1047 QTDCVLVSKG
+1047 QTDCVLVSKD

-1101 GDSNN
+1101 GNRNN

-1129 NIKLYQG
+1129 SIKLYQG
-1136 GFNGRYWVSAEDQ
+1136 QWGDYWNPGISAEDE
-1149 AINAYLEATGSS
+1149 AINAYLKATGSS
-1161 KTYRDLTTKERDAI
+1161 KTYRDLTTKERNAI

-1185 TDTNSTGESGYQVYL
+1185 TGTNSTGESGYQVYL
-1200 KTSELT
+1200 KSSELT

-1221 TYKRQNGTWDYVGG
+1221 TYKRQDGTWGYVGG

-1251 VGQTE
+1251 IGQTE

-1270 SQDFANRLLELNKQT
+1270 SQDFAKRLLELNKQT
-1285 TTHKTGE
+1285 TTTHKTGE
-1292 SATAYGEN
+1292 GATAYGEN
-1300 TSGGFNGAYTQDKSE
+1300 TSGDFDGTYTQKKSE
-1315 TVEGSGTG
+1315 TVEASGTG
-1323 KGHYT
+1323 SGHYT

-1334 KKFFTGSGSKEHDE
+1334 KKIFSGSGSKEHDE
-1348 GKVSYTYRTTDKVD
+1348 GSVSYTHRTTDKVNT
-1362 ATPVSKETVTTTDA
+1362 TPVSKETVTTTDA
-1376 HVDYNYTSIETRTV
+1376 HVGYNYTSIETRKV

-1422 KVVTPETPELPAV
+1422 EVVTPETPELPPV
-1435 QDATPDDAAPETPVL
+1435 QDATPDAPVL
-1450 PSDAVLPAVQDALP
+1450 PSDAVLPAVQDATALP

-1477 FSGMLLTIAGA
+1477 FSGMLLMVVGA
-1488 FASLKYK
+1488 FTSLKYK

>member
-55 GEVEGKEGKEG
+55 GEVEGEEK

-72 PPVNE
+72 PPEND
-77 EAKKDDQAPA
+77 EAKKGDQAPA

-108 EPGKS
+108 EPG
-113 GEDGE
+113 
-118 TDGSDGSGETDETE
+118 ETDETE

-139 KGDVIDNSKKDEA
+139 KGDVIDNNKKNEE

-191 KDEDGNPTITTP
+191 KDEDGNTTITTP
-203 TETTGTQ
+203 TETTGTE

-217 GKADSKTTIPDTEK
+217 GKADSSTTITDTKKGEEINLDDELGKDVRPDWSTDEK
-231 GDKID
+231 A
-236 LNKELKNKDGKV
+236 
-248 EEPTWETKVEDKLGD
+248 KLGD
-263 YTVKEVKDTEGDPN
+263 YTVKEVEPSEDGN

-284 KTSDSETKEMS
+284 KTSEPETKKMS
-295 AEDVAKLLDVPKD
+295 AEDVAKLLDVPEG
-308 GVEKTTDDEGK
+308 GVEKKTDDEGN
-319 TTYILKKEETSTD
+319 TTYTLKKEETSTD

-339 RVTYYKIT
+339 RVTYYEIT
-347 DNTVETTTETT
+347 GNSVKTRTETT

-365 GTVDVDNKN
+365 GTVDVDDKD
-374 LNTEIK
+374 LTTEIK

-402 KLGKML
+402 KLGEML
-408 DDKNYNKDT
+408 QDEYYNNVT
-417 GEYVYTETVDG
+417 GEYVYTENVDG

-435 KKTENTKPLTPAQL
+435 KKTEDSKPLTNAQL
-449 ADRLGDD
+449 AERLGEG
-456 FTADDNGVY
+456 FTGDDNGVY
-465 YKGEKLNFDQME
+465 YKGEKLTFDQME
-477 AVRKTLSYTVA
+477 AVRKTLSYTVE
-488 VTEVTKN
+488 VTEITKTP
-495 EGQVEGG
+495 GQVEGG

-517 IKAALTDAAKK
+517 IKAALTDAARNA
-528 TGINVDSEDF
+528 GINVETDDF

-569 RYDGATVSAPQPGT
+569 RYNGATVSAPQPGT

-616 GSLNGTYVKPGGG
+616 GSLNGTYVKPGSG

-649 TYKKEETVTS
+649 TYKKEDTVTS

-670 CTITESSASLSDAEK
+670 CTITESSASLSDTEK
-685 EEIAWKALQNKT
+685 EEIAWNELQNKT
-697 GKDKATLLQEGYS
+697 GKDKATLIQEGYS

-728 GTLSESTK
+728 DELSESTK
-736 TDTKDL
+736 TDAKDL

-750 GKNWSINEKA
+750 GKNWSIDEKA
-760 GTITVDGETY
+760 GTITVDGKTY

-775 TADGYTC
+775 TNDGYTC

-804 TPDEIQTALAGQYSV
+804 TPEEIQTALAGQYSV
-819 SADSIR
+819 PADSIR

-871 NKDLEEAYDA
+871 NKDLEKAYDE
-881 LWKQIQEIR
+881 LWKQIQEIQ
-890 SKLQPGEELWIGK
+890 SKLLPGEELWIGNLEVTDK
-903 TKIDSTTKKED
+903 TEKTD
-914 IIKYFTKAIS
+914 IIKYFTTAIS

-945 NSTYVANKGSDYEET
+945 SSTYVANKGSDYEET

-973 KYFSKAP
+973 KSFSKAP
-980 DGSKIEVYWKSTWLL
+980 DGSKIEVYWKWTLW

-1004 NGQEVRVDSNTVHY
+1004 NGQEVRVHSNTVHY

-1033 SKLDLLPN
+1033 SKLDLLPDK
-1041 EDGKVD
+1041 DGNVD
-1047 QTDCVLVSKG
+1047 QTDCVLVSKN
-1057 LKLEWNYDAGKLVN
+1057 LEWNYDAGNLVN
-1071 GKDNQTVGLDSKI
+1071 GKGNQPVGLDSKI

-1089 GGEGSGHYEYDR
+1089 GGKGNGHYEYDR
-1101 GDSNN
+1101 GNPNN
-1106 NPDKSAYY
+1106 CPDKSAYY

-1136 GFNGRYWVSAEDQ
+1136 GFDDYWYWVSAEDQ
-1149 AINAYLEATGSS
+1149 AINAYLKATGSN
-1161 KTYRDLTTKERDAI
+1161 KTAASLTKKERDAI

-1185 TDTNSTGESGYQVYL
+1185 TGTNSTGESGYQVYL

-1206 AYGYMSRDANTCINS
+1206 AYGYMTRDANTCINS
-1221 TYKRQNGTWDYVGG
+1221 TYKRQDGTWGYVGG

-1285 TTHKTGE
+1285 TTHKTSE
-1292 SATAYGEN
+1292 RATASGEN
-1300 TSGGFNGAYTQDKSE
+1300 TSGGFDGAYTQDKSE
-1315 TVEGSGTG
+1315 TVTGSGTG

-1334 KKFFTGSGSKEHDE
+1334 KKLFTGSGSKEHDE
-1348 GKVSYTYRTTDKVD
+1348 GKVSYTYRTTDNVD
-1362 ATPVSKETVTTTDA
+1362 TTPVSKETVTTTDA

-1422 KVVTPETPELPAV
+1422 EVVTPETPELPPV
-1435 QDATPDDAAPETPVL
+1435 QDATPDEVVL
-1450 PSDAVLPAVQDALP
+1450 PAEPELPAVQDATALP

>member
-28 AVEGPDSVE
+28 AVEGPDPAE

-55 GEVEGKEGKEG
+55 GEVEGEEG
-66 KQEEFV
+66 KQEEFT

-77 EAKKDDQAPA
+77 EAKSEEQAPA

-94 DDIIIDY
+94 DDITIDY

-108 EPGKS
+108 QPGKS

-118 TDGSDGSGETDETE
+118 ADGSEGSGETDETE

-152 TGKDGKIGEAT
+152 TGKDGKIGEAA

-184 KGDPVVG
+184 KGESVVG
-191 KDEDGNPTITTP
+191 KDEDGNTTITTP
-203 TETTGTQ
+203 TETTGTE

-217 GKADSKTTIPDTEK
+217 GKADSSTTITDTKK
-231 GDKID
+231 GEEID
-236 LNKELKNKDGKV
+236 LDDELGKDVRPDWKTDKDAKLGGYTVDKVEPAKDG
-248 EEPTWETKVEDKLGD
+248 
-263 YTVKEVKDTEGDPN
+263 N

-284 KTSDSETKEMS
+284 KTSEPETKEMS
-295 AEDVAKLLDVPKD
+295 AEDVAKLLDVPED
-308 GVEKTTDDEGK
+308 GVEKKTDDEGK

-347 DNTVETTTETT
+347 GNTVETTTETT

-365 GTVDVDNKN
+365 GTVDVDDKD
-374 LNTEIK
+374 LTTKVE

-402 KLGKML
+402 KLGEML
-408 DDKNYNKDT
+408 KDEYYNNIT
-417 GEYVYTETVDG
+417 GEYVYTENVDG

-435 KKTENTKPLTPAQL
+435 KKTENTKPLTHAQL
-449 ADRLGDD
+449 AERLGEG

-465 YKGEKLNFDQME
+465 YKGEKLTFDEME
-477 AVRKTLSYTVA
+477 AVRKTLSYTVE
-488 VTEVTKN
+488 VTEVTKTP
-495 EGQVEGG
+495 GQVEGG

-569 RYDGATVSAPQPGT
+569 RYDGATVSAPQPGSSD
-583 PDSSKDTET
+583 PSKDTET

-597 DNVITGTAYVTG
+597 DNTVTGTAYVTG

-616 GSLNGTYVKPGGG
+616 GSLNGTYVKPGSG

-670 CTITESSASLSDAEK
+670 CTITESSASLTDTEK
-685 EEIAWKALQNKT
+685 EEIAWKELQNKT

-728 GTLSESTK
+728 DTLSESTK

-750 GKNWSINEKA
+750 GKNWSIDENA
-760 GTITVDGETY
+760 GTITVDGNIY
-770 DKVTK
+770 RNVTK
-775 TADGYTC
+775 TNDGYTC

-797 KQAGAPL
+797 KKAGAPL
-804 TPDEIQTALAGQYSV
+804 TPEEIQTALAGQYSV

-871 NKDLEEAYDA
+871 NKDLEKAYDE
-881 LWKQIQEIR
+881 LWKQIQEIQN
-890 SKLQPGEELWIGK
+890 KLQPDEELWIGK

-945 NSTYVANKGSDYEET
+945 SSTYVANKGSDYEET

-980 DGSKIEVYWKSTWLL
+980 DGSKIEVYWKWTRW

-1004 NGQEVRVDSNTVHY
+1004 NGQEVRVHSNTVHS

-1033 SKLDLLPN
+1033 SKLDLLPD
-1041 EDGKVD
+1041 EDGKVN
-1047 QTDCVLVSKG
+1047 QTDCVLVSKD
-1057 LKLEWNYDAGKLVN
+1057 LKLEWNYDAGNLVN
-1071 GKDNQTVGLDSKI
+1071 GKGNQTVGLDSKI

-1101 GDSNN
+1101 GNRNN

-1122 DPIKENG
+1122 DPIKDKDG
-1129 NIKLYQG
+1129 SIKLYQG
-1136 GFNGRYWVSAEDQ
+1136 QWGDYWNPGISAEDE
-1149 AINAYLEATGSS
+1149 AINAYLKATGSS
-1161 KTYRDLTTKERDAI
+1161 KTYRDLTTKERNAI

-1185 TDTNSTGESGYQVYL
+1185 TGTNSTGESGYQVYL
-1200 KTSELT
+1200 KSSELT

-1221 TYKRQNGTWDYVGG
+1221 TYKRQDGTWGYVGG

-1240 SKLTQVSEGKV
+1240 SELTQVSEGKV
-1251 VGQTE
+1251 IGQTE

-1270 SQDFANRLLELNKQT
+1270 SQDFAKRLLELNKQT
-1285 TTHKTGE
+1285 TTTHKTGE
-1292 SATAYGEN
+1292 GATAYGEN
-1300 TSGGFNGAYTQDKSE
+1300 TSGDFDGAYTQKKSE

-1334 KKFFTGSGSKEHDE
+1334 KKIFSGSGSKEHDE
-1348 GKVSYTYRTTDKVD
+1348 GSVSYTHRTTDKVNT
-1362 ATPVSKETVTTTDA
+1362 TPVSKETVTTTDA

-1405 PVDPDTP
+1405 PET
-1412 DGPVEDETPD
+1412 PVEDETPD
-1422 KVVTPETPELPAV
+1422 EVVMTPETPELPPV
-1435 QDATPDDAAPETPVL
+1435 QDATPDAPVL

-1488 FASLKYK
+1488 FASLRYK

>member
-55 GEVEGKEGKEG
+55 GEVEGEEE

-72 PPVNE
+72 PPVND

-94 DDIIIDY
+94 DDITIDY

-108 EPGKS
+108 AP
-113 GEDGE
+113 
-118 TDGSDGSGETDETE
+118 GETDETE

-191 KDEDGNPTITTP
+191 KDEDGNTTITTP
-203 TETTGTQ
+203 TETTGTE

-217 GKADSKTTIPDTEK
+217 GKADSSTTITDTKKGEEINLDDELGKDVRPDWKT
-231 GDKID
+231 DKD
-236 LNKELKNKDGKV
+236 AKLGGYTVDKVEPAKDG
-248 EEPTWETKVEDKLGD
+248 
-263 YTVKEVKDTEGDPN
+263 N

-284 KTSDSETKEMS
+284 KTSEPETKEMS
-295 AEDVAKLLDVPKD
+295 AEDVAKLLDVPED
-308 GVEKTTDDEGK
+308 GVEKKTDDEGN

-347 DNTVETTTETT
+347 GNTVETTTETT

-365 GTVDVDNKN
+365 GTVDVDEKD
-374 LNTEIK
+374 LTTEIE

-402 KLGKML
+402 KLGEML
-408 DDKNYNKDT
+408 KDEYYNNDT
-417 GEYVYTETVDG
+417 GEYVYTETDANG

-435 KKTENTKPLTPAQL
+435 KKTEDTKPLTNKQL
-449 ADRLGDD
+449 ADRLGEG
-456 FTADDNGVY
+456 FTGDDNGVY
-465 YKGEKLNFDQME
+465 YKGEKLNLDQME
-477 AVRKTLSYTVA
+477 AVRKTLSYTVE
-488 VTEVTKN
+488 VTEVTKTP
-495 EGQVEGG
+495 GQVEGG
-502 QESIKSAEETAKLEA
+502 QESIESAEETAKLEA

-569 RYDGATVSAPQPGT
+569 RYDGATVSAPQPGSSD
-583 PDSSKDTET
+583 PSKDTET

-597 DNVITGTAYVTG
+597 DNVIIGTAYVTG

-616 GSLNGTYVKPGGG
+616 GSLNGTYVKPGSGK
-629 ELPSLDGWT
+629 LPSLDGWT

-670 CTITESSASLSDAEK
+670 CTITESSASLSDTEK
-685 EEIAWKALQNKT
+685 EEIAWAELLNQHPEYKNKDELKA
-697 GKDKATLLQEGYS
+697 AGYS
-710 IDIGSMDFS
+710 INISSMDFS

-728 GTLSESTK
+728 DELSESTK
-736 TDTKDL
+736 TDAKDL

-750 GKNWSINEKA
+750 GKNWSIDENA
-760 GTITVDGETY
+760 GTITVDGKTY
-770 DKVTK
+770 DNVTK
-775 TADGYTC
+775 TDDGYTC

-797 KQAGAPL
+797 KKAGAPL
-804 TPDEIQTALAGQYSV
+804 TPDEIQTALEGQYSV

-866 DIIKD
+866 GIIKD
-871 NKDLEEAYDA
+871 DKDLEKAYDE
-881 LWKQIQEIR
+881 LWKQIQEIQ

-924 PENMSKDELIKAL
+924 PDNMSKDELIKAL

-973 KYFSKAP
+973 KSFSKAP
-980 DGSKIEVYWKSTWLL
+980 DGSKIEVYWKSTWL

-1004 NGQEVRVDSNTVHY
+1004 TGQEVRVHSNTVHS

-1033 SKLDLLPN
+1033 SKLDLLPD
-1041 EDGKVD
+1041 EDGKVN
-1047 QTDCVLVSKG
+1047 QTDCVLVSKN

-1071 GKDNQTVGLDSKI
+1071 GTDNQTVGLDSKI

-1101 GDSNN
+1101 GNRNN

-1122 DPIKENG
+1122 DPIKDKDG
-1129 NIKLYQG
+1129 SIKLYQG
-1136 GFNGRYWVSAEDQ
+1136 QWGDHWNPGISAEDE
-1149 AINAYLEATGSS
+1149 AINAYLKATGSS
-1161 KTYRDLTTKERDAI
+1161 KTYRDLTTKERNAI

-1185 TDTNSTGESGYQVYL
+1185 TGTNSTGESGYQVYL
-1200 KTSELT
+1200 KSSELT

-1221 TYKRQNGTWDYVGG
+1221 TYKRQDGTWGYVGG

-1251 VGQTE
+1251 IGQTE

-1285 TTHKTGE
+1285 TTHKTSE
-1292 SATAYGEN
+1292 RATAYGEN

-1315 TVEGSGTG
+1315 TVTGSGTG

-1334 KKFFTGSGSKEHDE
+1334 KKLFTGSGSKEHDE

-1362 ATPVSKETVTTTDA
+1362 TTPVSKETVTITDA
-1376 HVDYNYTSIETRTV
+1376 HVDYNYTSIETRKV
-1390 TVNGEETVIVPPVTP
+1390 TVSGEETVIVP

-1422 KVVTPETPELPAV
+1422 EVVTPETPELPPV

-1477 FSGMLLTIAGA
+1477 FSGMLLMVVGA
-1488 FASLKYK
+1488 FTSLKYK

>member
-37 DNAAPQAEP
+37 DNAVPQAEP

-55 GEVEGKEGKEG
+55 GEVEGEEE

-72 PPVNE
+72 PPEND

-94 DDIIIDY
+94 DDITIDY

-108 EPGKS
+108 EP
-113 GEDGE
+113 
-118 TDGSDGSGETDETE
+118 GETDETE

-191 KDEDGNPTITTP
+191 KDEDGNTTITTP
-203 TETTGTQ
+203 TETTGTE

-217 GKADSKTTIPDTEK
+217 GKADSSTTITDTKKGEEINLDDELGKDVRPDWKT
-231 GDKID
+231 DKD
-236 LNKELKNKDGKV
+236 AKLGGYTVDKVEPAKDG
-248 EEPTWETKVEDKLGD
+248 
-263 YTVKEVKDTEGDPN
+263 N

-284 KTSDSETKEMS
+284 KTSEPETKKMS
-295 AEDVAKLLDVPKD
+295 AEDVAKLLDVPEG
-308 GVEKTTDDEGK
+308 GVEKKTDDEGN
-319 TTYILKKEETSTD
+319 TTYTLKKEETSTD

-339 RVTYYKIT
+339 RVTYYEIT
-347 DNTVETTTETT
+347 GNSVKTTTETT
-358 LVLKVEK
+358 LKLKVEK
-365 GTVDVDNKN
+365 GTETKKDQD
-374 LNTEIK
+374 LSTEAE
-380 LPSIT
+380 LPDSIT
-385 AKNTDETKTD
+385 VKNGKSELKVSKDILEKALDNGGTYTDT
-395 VIEISSE
+395 
-402 KLGKML
+402 
-408 DDKNYNKDT
+408 DKNIT
-417 GEYVYTETVDG
+417 YTVTK
-428 KEYTYKV
+428 KE
-435 KKTENTKPLTPAQL
+435 ESSTKLSNEQL
-449 ADRLGDD
+449 AKRLGDG
-456 FTADDNGVY
+456 FTYNAADDSIS
-465 YKGEKLNFDQME
+465 YKGEKLTISQND
-477 AVRKTLSYTVA
+477 VYRKLLSYDVT
-488 VTEVTKN
+488 VTETIKN

-502 QESIKSAEETAKLEA
+502 QASIDKANNDAKLEA

-569 RYDGATVSAPQPGT
+569 CYDGATVSAPEP
-583 PDSSKDTET
+583 SSSDPSKNTET
-592 RKDVT
+592 REDIKDYTV
-597 DNVITGTAYVTG
+597 TGTAYVTG

-616 GSLNGTYVKPGGG
+616 GSLNGTYVKPGSG
-629 ELPSLDGWT
+629 ELPSLEGWT
-638 IASKDPEKGTT
+638 FDGIDTEKGTT

-659 PDGTSTKITRT
+659 PDGTSTKIIRT

-685 EEIAWKALQNKT
+685 ADIAWAELLKQHPEYKNEDELKA
-697 GKDKATLLQEGYS
+697 AGYN

-750 GKNWSINEKA
+750 GKNWSIDEKA
-760 GTITVDGETY
+760 GTITVDGKTY

-775 TADGYTC
+775 TNDGYTC

-804 TPDEIQTALAGQYSV
+804 TPEEIQTALAGQYSV

-836 KGDETIT
+836 KGNETIT

-871 NKDLEEAYDA
+871 NKDLEKAYDE
-881 LWKQIQEIR
+881 LWKQIQEIQ
-890 SKLQPGEELWIGK
+890 SKLLPGEELWIGNLEVTDK
-903 TKIDSTTKKED
+903 TEKTD
-914 IIKYFTKAIS
+914 IIKYFTTAIS

-945 NSTYVANKGSDYEET
+945 SSTYVANKGSDYEET

-973 KYFSKAP
+973 KSFSKAP
-980 DGSKIEVYWKSTWLL
+980 DGSKIEVYWKSTWW

-1004 NGQEVRVDSNTVHY
+1004 NGQEVRVHSNTVHY

-1033 SKLDLLPN
+1033 SKLDLLP
-1041 EDGKVD
+1041 DKDDKVD
-1047 QTDCVLVSKG
+1047 QTDCVLVSKN
-1057 LKLEWNYDAGKLVN
+1057 LKLEWNYDAGNLVN
-1071 GKDNQTVGLDSKI
+1071 GKDNQPVGLDSKI

-1089 GGEGSGHYEYDR
+1089 GGEGDGHYEYDR
-1101 GDSNN
+1101 GTPNN
-1106 NPDKSAYY
+1106 CPDKSAYY

-1129 NIKLYQG
+1129 SIKLYQG
-1136 GFNGRYWVSAEDQ
+1136 QRGDYWTPGISAEDQ
-1149 AINAYLEATGSS
+1149 AINAYLKATGSS
-1161 KTYRDLTTKERDAI
+1161 KTAASLTKKERDAI

-1206 AYGYMSRDANTCINS
+1206 AYGYMTRDANTCINS
-1221 TYKRQNGTWDYVGG
+1221 TYKRQDGTWGYVGG

-1285 TTHKTGE
+1285 TTHKTSE

-1300 TSGGFNGAYTQDKSE
+1300 TSGGFDGAYTQNKSE
-1315 TVEGSGTG
+1315 TVTGSGTG

-1334 KKFFTGSGSKEHDE
+1334 KKLFSGKGETSYDTGS
-1348 GKVSYTYRTTDKVD
+1348 VSYSYRTPDEVITS
-1362 ATPVSKETVTTTDA
+1362 AVSKTTKTTTDA

-1405 PVDPDTP
+1405 PET
-1412 DGPVEDETPD
+1412 PVEDETPD
-1422 KVVTPETPELPAV
+1422 EVVTPETPELPPV
-1435 QDATPDDAAPETPVL
+1435 QDAAPDDAAPETPVL

>member
-28 AVEGPDSVE
+28 AVEGPDPAE

-55 GEVEGKEGKEG
+55 GEVEGEEE

-72 PPVNE
+72 PPVND

-101 KPAEKPE
+101 KPAEKPDE
-108 EPGKS
+108 TGKS

-152 TGKDGKIGEAT
+152 TGKDGKIGKAT

-191 KDEDGNPTITTP
+191 KDEDGNTTITTP

-217 GKADSKTTIPDTEK
+217 GKADSETTITDTEK

-236 LNKELKNKDGKV
+236 LNKELKNKDGEVDK
-248 EEPTWETKVEDKLGD
+248 PTWETKTDDKLGD
-263 YTVKEVKDTEGDPN
+263 YTVKEVEDTKGDPN

-284 KTSDSETKEMS
+284 KTSEPETKEMS
-295 AEDVAKLLDVPKD
+295 AEDVAKLLDVPEG
-308 GVEKTTDDEGK
+308 GVEKKTDDEGN
-319 TTYILKKEETSTD
+319 TTYTLKKEETSTD

-339 RVTYYKIT
+339 RVTYYEIT
-347 DNTVETTTETT
+347 GNSVKTRTETT

-365 GTVDVDNKN
+365 GTVDVNEKDLTTKV
-374 LNTEIK
+374 E

-402 KLGKML
+402 KLGEML
-408 DDKNYNKDT
+408 KDEYYNNVT

-435 KKTENTKPLTPAQL
+435 KKTEDTNSLTNDQL
-449 ADRLGDD
+449 ANRLGDGFSVD
-456 FTADDNGVY
+456 ADGDVC
-465 YKGEKLNFDQME
+465 YKGEKLTFDQMK

-488 VTEVTKN
+488 VTEVTKTP
-495 EGQVEGG
+495 GQVEGG

-569 RYDGATVSAPQPGT
+569 RYNGATVSTDLGT

-592 RKDVT
+592 REDVKDYTV
-597 DNVITGTAYVTG
+597 TGTAYVTG

-616 GSLNGTYVKPGGG
+616 DSLNGTYVKPGSG

-685 EEIAWKALQNKT
+685 EEIAWKELQNKT

-728 GTLSESTK
+728 DTLSESTK

-750 GKNWSINEKA
+750 GKNWSIDENA
-760 GTITVDGETY
+760 GTITVDGNIY
-770 DKVTK
+770 RNVTK
-775 TADGYTC
+775 TDDGYTC

-797 KQAGAPL
+797 KKAGAPL
-804 TPDEIQTALAGQYSV
+804 TPEEIQTALAGQYSV

-866 DIIKD
+866 GIIKD
-871 NKDLEEAYDA
+871 DKDLEKAYDE
-881 LWKQIQEIR
+881 LWKQIQEIQ
-890 SKLQPGEELWIGK
+890 SKLQPGEELRIGE

-945 NSTYVANKGSDYEET
+945 SSTYVANKGSDYEET

-980 DGSKIEVYWKSTWLL
+980 DGSKIEVYWKWTRW

-1004 NGQEVRVDSNTVHY
+1004 NGQEVRVHSNTVHS

-1033 SKLDLLPN
+1033 SKLDLLPDK
-1041 EDGKVD
+1041 DGKVD
-1047 QTDCVLVSKG
+1047 QTDCVLVSKD
-1057 LKLEWNYDAGKLVN
+1057 LKLEWNYDAGNLVN
-1071 GKDNQTVGLDSKI
+1071 GKGNQTVGLDSKI

-1089 GGEGSGHYEYDR
+1089 GGEGDGHYEYDR
-1101 GDSNN
+1101 GNPN
-1106 NPDKSAYY
+1106 KNPDKSAYY

-1122 DPIKENG
+1122 DPIKDKDG
-1129 NIKLYQG
+1129 SIKLYQG
-1136 GFNGRYWVSAEDQ
+1136 QWGDYWNPGISAEDE
-1149 AINAYLEATGSS
+1149 AINAYLKATGSS
-1161 KTYRDLTTKERDAI
+1161 KTYRDLTTKERNAI

-1185 TDTNSTGESGYQVYL
+1185 TGTNSTGESGYQVYL
-1200 KTSELT
+1200 KSSELT

-1221 TYKRQNGTWDYVGG
+1221 TYKRQDGTWGYVGG

-1240 SKLTQVSEGKV
+1240 SELTQVREGKV

-1270 SQDFANRLLELNKQT
+1270 SQDFAKRLLELNKQT
-1285 TTHKTGE
+1285 TTTHKTGE
-1292 SATAYGEN
+1292 GATAYGEN
-1300 TSGGFNGAYTQDKSE
+1300 TSGDFDGTYTQKKSE

-1334 KKFFTGSGSKEHDE
+1334 KKIFSGSGSKEHDE
-1348 GKVSYTYRTTDKVD
+1348 GKVSYTHRTTDADKLKTS
-1362 ATPVSKETVTTTDA
+1362 AVSKTTTTVTDA
-1376 HVDYNYTSIETRTV
+1376 HVEYDYTTIETRKV
-1390 TVNGEETVIVPPVTP
+1390 TVSGEETVIVPPVTP
-1405 PVDPDTP
+1405 PET
-1412 DGPVEDETPD
+1412 PVEDETPD
-1422 KVVTPETPELPAV
+1422 EVVTPETPELPPV
-1435 QDATPDDAAPETPVL
+1435 QDATPDTPVL

-1477 FSGMLLTIAGA
+1477 FSGILLTIAGA

>member
-55 GEVEGKEGKEG
+55 GEVEGEEE

-72 PPVNE
+72 PPVND

-101 KPAEKPE
+101 KPAEKPDE
-108 EPGKS
+108 
-113 GEDGE
+113 
-118 TDGSDGSGETDETE
+118 SGETDETE

-152 TGKDGKIGEAT
+152 TGEDGKIGKAT

-191 KDEDGNPTITTP
+191 KDEDGNTTITTP

-217 GKADSKTTIPDTEK
+217 GEAKSETTITDTKKGEEINLDDELGKDVRPDWKT
-231 GDKID
+231 DKD
-236 LNKELKNKDGKV
+236 AKLGGYTVDKVEPAKDG
-248 EEPTWETKVEDKLGD
+248 
-263 YTVKEVKDTEGDPN
+263 N

-284 KTSDSETKEMS
+284 KTSEPETKEMS
-295 AEDVAKLLDVPKD
+295 AEDVAKLLDVPED
-308 GVEKTTDDEGK
+308 GVEKKTDDEGK

-347 DNTVETTTETT
+347 GNTVETTTETT

-365 GTVDVDNKN
+365 GTVDVNNED
-374 LNTEIK
+374 LTTEIE

-402 KLGKML
+402 KLGEML
-408 DDKNYNKDT
+408 QDEYYNNVT
-417 GEYVYTETVDG
+417 GEYVYTENVDG

-435 KKTENTKPLTPAQL
+435 KKTEDSKPLTNAQL
-449 ADRLGDD
+449 ADRLGEG
-456 FTADDNGVY
+456 FTGDANGVY
-465 YKGEKLNFDQME
+465 YKGEKLTFDQKE
-477 AVRKTLSYTVA
+477 AVRKTLSYTVE
-488 VTEVTKN
+488 VTEVTKTP
-495 EGQVEGG
+495 GQVEGG
-502 QESIKSAEETAKLEA
+502 QESIESAKETAKLNA
-517 IKAALTDAAKK
+517 IKAALTDAARNA
-528 TGINVDSEDF
+528 GINVETDDF

-583 PDSSKDTET
+583 PDSSKGTET

-597 DNVITGTAYVTG
+597 DNVITGTAYVNG

-616 GSLNGTYVKPGGG
+616 GSLNGTYVKPGSG

-649 TYKKEETVTS
+649 TYKKEDTVTS
-659 PDGTSTKITRT
+659 PDGTITKITRT
-670 CTITESSASLSDAEK
+670 CTITESSASLSDTEK
-685 EEIAWKALQNKT
+685 EEIAWNELQNKT
-697 GKDKATLLQEGYS
+697 GKDKATLIQEGYS

-728 GTLSESTK
+728 DELSESTK
-736 TDTKDL
+736 TDAKDL

-750 GKNWSINEKA
+750 GKNWSIDEKA
-760 GTITVDGETY
+760 RTITVDGKTY

-775 TADGYTC
+775 TNDGYTC

-804 TPDEIQTALAGQYSV
+804 TPEEIQTALAVQYSV

-836 KGDETIT
+836 KGNETIT

-871 NKDLEEAYDA
+871 NKDLEKAYDD
-881 LWKQIQEIR
+881 LWKQIQEIQ
-890 SKLQPGEELWIGK
+890 SKLLPGEELWIGNLEVTDK
-903 TKIDSTTKKED
+903 TEKTD
-914 IIKYFTKAIS
+914 IIKYFTTAIS

-973 KYFSKAP
+973 KSFSKAP
-980 DGSKIEVYWKSTWLL
+980 DGSKIEVYWKSTWW

-1004 NGQEVRVDSNTVHY
+1004 NGQEVRVHSNTVHY

-1033 SKLDLLPN
+1033 SKLDLLP
-1041 EDGKVD
+1041 DKDDKVD
-1047 QTDCVLVSKG
+1047 QTDCVLVSKN
-1057 LKLEWNYDAGKLVN
+1057 LKLEWNYDAGNLVN
-1071 GKDNQTVGLDSKI
+1071 GKGNQPVGLDSKI

-1089 GGEGSGHYEYDR
+1089 GGEGDGHYEYDR
-1101 GDSNN
+1101 GNPNN
-1106 NPDKSAYY
+1106 CPDKSAYY

-1129 NIKLYQG
+1129 SIKLYQG
-1136 GFNGRYWVSAEDQ
+1136 GYDGWHWVSAEDQ
-1149 AINAYLEATGSS
+1149 AINAYLKATGSS
-1161 KTYRDLTTKERDAI
+1161 KTAASLTKKERNAI

-1185 TDTNSTGESGYQVYL
+1185 TGNNSTGESGYQVYL

-1221 TYKRQNGTWDYVGG
+1221 TYKRQTNSWDYVGG

-1270 SQDFANRLLELNKQT
+1270 SQDFANRLLELNQQT
-1285 TTHKTGE
+1285 TTHKTSE
-1292 SATAYGEN
+1292 RATAYGEN
-1300 TSGGFNGAYTQDKSE
+1300 TSGGFDGAYTQDKSE
-1315 TVEGSGTG
+1315 TVTGSGTG

-1334 KKFFTGSGSKEHDE
+1334 KKLFSGKGETSYDTGS
-1348 GKVSYTYRTTDKVD
+1348 VSYSYRTTDKVNT
-1362 ATPVSKETVTTTDA
+1362 TPVSKETVTTTDA

-1422 KVVTPETPELPAV
+1422 EVVTPETPELPPV
-1435 QDATPDDAAPETPVL
+1435 QDATPDEVVL
-1450 PSDAVLPAVQDALP
+1450 PAEPELPAVQDALP

-1477 FSGMLLTIAGA
+1477 FSGMLLMVVGA

>member
-55 GEVEGKEGKEG
+55 GEVEGEEE

-72 PPVNE
+72 PPEND

-94 DDIIIDY
+94 DDITIDY

-118 TDGSDGSGETDETE
+118 ADGSEGSGETDETE

-152 TGKDGKIGEAT
+152 TGKDGKIGTAT

-191 KDEDGNPTITTP
+191 KDEDGNTTITTP
-203 TETTGTQ
+203 TETTGTE

-217 GKADSKTTIPDTEK
+217 GKADSSTTITDTKKGEEINLDDELGKDVRPDWKT
-231 GDKID
+231 DKD
-236 LNKELKNKDGKV
+236 AKLGGYTVDKVEPAKDG
-248 EEPTWETKVEDKLGD
+248 
-263 YTVKEVKDTEGDPN
+263 N

-284 KTSDSETKEMS
+284 KTSPTEEKEMA
-295 AEDVAKLLDVPKD
+295 AEDIAKLLDVPEG
-308 GVEKTTDDEGK
+308 GVERKEELDEEGNPK
-319 TTYILKKEETSTD
+319 TTYTLKKEETSTD

-347 DNTVETTTETT
+347 GNTVETTTETT
-358 LVLKVEK
+358 LKLKVEK
-365 GTVDVDNKN
+365 GTETKKDQD
-374 LNTEIK
+374 LSTEAE
-380 LPSIT
+380 LPDSIT
-385 AKNTDETKTD
+385 VKNGKSELKVSKDILEKALDNGGTYTDT
-395 VIEISSE
+395 
-402 KLGKML
+402 
-408 DDKNYNKDT
+408 DKNIT
-417 GEYVYTETVDG
+417 YTVTK
-428 KEYTYKV
+428 KE
-435 KKTENTKPLTPAQL
+435 ESSTKLSNEQL
-449 ADRLGDD
+449 AKRLGDG
-456 FTADDNGVY
+456 FTYNAADDSIS
-465 YKGEKLNFDQME
+465 YKGEKLTISQND
-477 AVRKTLSYTVA
+477 VYRKLLSYDVT
-488 VTEVTKN
+488 VTETIKN

-502 QESIKSAEETAKLEA
+502 QASIDKANNDAKLEA

-597 DNVITGTAYVTG
+597 DNVITGTAYVPG

-616 GSLNGTYVKPGGG
+616 GSLNGTYVKPGSG
-629 ELPSLDGWT
+629 ELPSLEGWT
-638 IASKDPEKGTT
+638 FDGIDTEKGTT

-685 EEIAWKALQNKT
+685 ADIAWAELLKQHPEYKNEDELKA
-697 GKDKATLLQEGYS
+697 AGYN

-736 TDTKDL
+736 TDTKNL

-750 GKNWSINEKA
+750 GKNWSIDENA
-760 GTITVDGETY
+760 GTITVDGNIY
-770 DKVTK
+770 RNVTK
-775 TADGYTC
+775 TDDGYTC

-804 TPDEIQTALAGQYSV
+804 TPEEIQTALAGQYSV

-836 KGDETIT
+836 KGNETIT

-871 NKDLEEAYDA
+871 NKDLEKAYDE

-890 SKLQPGEELWIGK
+890 SKLQPDEELWIGK

-973 KYFSKAP
+973 KSFSKAP
-980 DGSKIEVYWKSTWLL
+980 DGSKIEVYWKSTWW

-1004 NGQEVRVDSNTVHY
+1004 NGQEVRVHSNTVHY

-1033 SKLDLLPN
+1033 SKLDLLP
-1041 EDGKVD
+1041 DKDDKVD
-1047 QTDCVLVSKG
+1047 QTDCVLVSKN
-1057 LKLEWNYDAGKLVN
+1057 LKLEWNYDAGNLVN
-1071 GKDNQTVGLDSKI
+1071 GKGNQPVGLDSKI

-1089 GGEGSGHYEYDR
+1089 GGKGDGHYEYDR
-1101 GDSNN
+1101 GNSNN
-1106 NPDKSAYY
+1106 CPDKSAYY

-1129 NIKLYQG
+1129 SIKLYQG
-1136 GFNGRYWVSAEDQ
+1136 GYDGWHWVSAEDQ
-1149 AINAYLEATGSS
+1149 AINAYLEATGSN
-1161 KTYRDLTTKERDAI
+1161 KTAASLTKKERDAI

-1221 TYKRQNGTWDYVGG
+1221 TYKRQDGTWGYVGG

-1270 SQDFANRLLELNKQT
+1270 SQDFAKRLLELNKQT
-1285 TTHKTGE
+1285 TTTHKTGE
-1292 SATAYGEN
+1292 GATAYGEN
-1300 TSGGFNGAYTQDKSE
+1300 TSGDFDGTYTQKKSE
-1315 TVEGSGTG
+1315 TIEGSGTG

-1334 KKFFTGSGSKEHDE
+1334 KKIFSGSGSKEHDE
-1348 GKVSYTYRTTDKVD
+1348 GKVSYTHRTTDKVNT
-1362 ATPVSKETVTTTDA
+1362 TPVSKETVTTTAA

-1405 PVDPDTP
+1405 PET
-1412 DGPVEDETPD
+1412 PVEDETPD
-1422 KVVTPETPELPAV
+1422 EVVTPETPELPPV
-1435 QDATPDDAAPETPVL
+1435 QDATPDTPVL

>member
-1 MTNKKLKL
+1 M
-9 AAMSVALTA
+9 
-18 CVAAQPMAAH
+18 
-28 AVEGPDSVE
+28 
-37 DNAAPQAEP
+37 
-46 APVEGKTAE
+46 
-55 GEVEGKEGKEG
+55 
-66 KQEEFV
+66 
-72 PPVNE
+72 NE
-77 EAKKDDQAPA
+77 EAKSEEQAPA

-94 DDIIIDY
+94 DDITIDY
-101 KPAEKPE
+101 KPAAKPE
-108 EPGKS
+108 EPG
-113 GEDGE
+113 
-118 TDGSDGSGETDETE
+118 ETDEPET
-132 NPDGTYV
+132 PGDTHL
-139 KGDVIDNSKKDEA
+139 KGDVIDNSKKNEA
-152 TGKDGKIGEAT
+152 TGKDGKIGTAT

-191 KDEDGNPTITTP
+191 KDEDGNTTITTP
-203 TETTGTQ
+203 TETTGTE

-217 GKADSKTTIPDTEK
+217 GKADSSTTITDTKK
-231 GDKID
+231 GEGID
-236 LNKELKNKDGKV
+236 LNKELGEVRPDWKTDKDA
-248 EEPTWETKVEDKLGD
+248 KLGD
-263 YTVKEVKDTEGDPN
+263 YTVDKVEN
-277 SKTLTLK
+277 SKDGNSKELTLK
-284 KTSDSETKEMS
+284 KTSEPETKEMS
-295 AEDVAKLLDVPKD
+295 AEDVAKLLDVPEG
-308 GVEKTTDDEGK
+308 GVEKKEELDEEGNPK

-339 RVTYYKIT
+339 RTTYYEIT
-347 DNTVETTTETT
+347 GNTVKTTTETT
-358 LVLKVEK
+358 LKLKVEK
-365 GTVDVDNKN
+365 GTETKKDQD
-374 LNTEIK
+374 LSTEAE
-380 LPSIT
+380 LPDSIT
-385 AKNTDETKTD
+385 VKNGKSELKVSKDILEKALDNGGTYTDT
-395 VIEISSE
+395 
-402 KLGKML
+402 
-408 DDKNYNKDT
+408 DKNIT
-417 GEYVYTETVDG
+417 YTVTK
-428 KEYTYKV
+428 KE
-435 KKTENTKPLTPAQL
+435 ESSTKLSNEQL
-449 ADRLGDD
+449 AKRLGDG
-456 FTADDNGVY
+456 FTYNAADDSIS
-465 YKGEKLNFDQME
+465 YKGEKLTISQND
-477 AVRKTLSYTVA
+477 VYRKLLSYDVT
-488 VTEVTKN
+488 VTETIKN

-502 QESIKSAEETAKLEA
+502 QASIDKANNDAKLEA

-569 RYDGATVSAPQPGT
+569 RYDGATVSAPQPGSSD
-583 PDSSKDTET
+583 PSKDTET
-592 RKDVT
+592 REDIKDYTV
-597 DNVITGTAYVTG
+597 TGTAYVTG

-616 GSLNGTYVKPGGG
+616 GSLNGTYVKPGSG
-629 ELPSLDGWT
+629 ELPSLEGWT
-638 IASKDPEKGTT
+638 FDGIDTEKGTT

-685 EEIAWKALQNKT
+685 EEIAWKELQNKT

-728 GTLSESTK
+728 DTLSESTK

-750 GKNWSINEKA
+750 GKNWSIDENA
-760 GTITVDGETY
+760 GTITVDGNIY
-770 DKVTK
+770 RNVTK
-775 TADGYTC
+775 TDDGYTC

-797 KQAGAPL
+797 KKAGAPL
-804 TPDEIQTALAGQYSV
+804 TPEEIQTALAGQYSV

-866 DIIKD
+866 GIIKD
-871 NKDLEEAYDA
+871 DKDLEKAYDE
-881 LWKQIQEIR
+881 LWKQIQEIQ
-890 SKLQPGEELWIGK
+890 SKLQPGEELRIGE

-924 PENMSKDELIKAL
+924 PDNMSKDELIKAL

-960 KKNYYSGEKTDEF
+960 KKNYYSGEKTGEF

-980 DGSKIEVYWKSTWLL
+980 DGSKIEVYWKSTW
-995 GGYYYYTDA
+995 GWNGYYYYTDA
-1004 NGQEVRVDSNTVHY
+1004 NGHEVRVDSNTVHS

-1033 SKLDLLPN
+1033 SKLDLLPDK
-1041 EDGKVD
+1041 DGKVD
-1047 QTDCVLVSKG
+1047 QTDCVLVSKN
-1057 LKLEWNYDAGKLVN
+1057 LKLEWNYDAGNLVN

-1101 GDSNN
+1101 GNRNN

-1129 NIKLYQG
+1129 SIKLYQG
-1136 GFNGRYWVSAEDQ
+1136 GYDGWHWVSAEDQ
-1149 AINAYLEATGSS
+1149 AINAYLKATGSS
-1161 KTYRDLTTKERDAI
+1161 KTAASLTKKERNAI

-1206 AYGYMSRDANTCINS
+1206 AYGYMTRDANTCINS
-1221 TYKRQNGTWDYVGG
+1221 TYKRQTNSWDYVGG

-1240 SKLTQVSEGKV
+1240 SKLTQVREGKV

-1270 SQDFANRLLELNKQT
+1270 SQDFAKRLLELNKQT
-1285 TTHKTGE
+1285 TTHKTSE

-1315 TVEGSGTG
+1315 TVTGSGTG

-1334 KKFFTGSGSKEHDE
+1334 KKLFSGKGETSYDTGS
-1348 GKVSYTYRTTDKVD
+1348 VSYSYRTTDKVNT
-1362 ATPVSKETVTTTDA
+1362 TPVSKETVTTTDA

-1405 PVDPDTP
+1405 PET
-1412 DGPVEDETPD
+1412 PVEDETPD
-1422 KVVTPETPELPAV
+1422 EVVTPETPELPPV
-1435 QDATPDDAAPETPVL
+1435 QDATPDEVVL
-1450 PSDAVLPAVQDALP
+1450 PAEPELPAVQDATALP

>member
-55 GEVEGKEGKEG
+55 GEVEGEEE

-72 PPVNE
+72 PPEND

-118 TDGSDGSGETDETE
+118 ADGSEGSGETDETE

-163 KEETPD
+163 KEETPEG
-169 SSSSTTVVDPDAEVK
+169 SSSTTVVDPDAEVK

-191 KDEDGNPTITTP
+191 KDEDGNTTITTP
-203 TETTGTQ
+203 TETTGTE

-217 GKADSKTTIPDTEK
+217 GKADSSTTITDTKKGEEINLDDELGKDVRPDWKT
-231 GDKID
+231 DKD
-236 LNKELKNKDGKV
+236 AKLGGYTVDKVEPAKDG
-248 EEPTWETKVEDKLGD
+248 
-263 YTVKEVKDTEGDPN
+263 N

-284 KTSDSETKEMS
+284 KTSPTEEKEMA
-295 AEDVAKLLDVPKD
+295 AEDIAKLLDVPEG
-308 GVEKTTDDEGK
+308 GVEKKEELDEEGNPK
-319 TTYILKKEETSTD
+319 TTYTLKKEEISTD

-347 DNTVETTTETT
+347 GNTVETTTETT

-365 GTVDVDNKN
+365 GTVDVDDKD
-374 LNTEIK
+374 LTTEIK

-402 KLGKML
+402 KLGEML
-408 DDKNYNKDT
+408 KDEYYNNVT

-435 KKTENTKPLTPAQL
+435 KKTEDTNSLTNDQL
-449 ADRLGDD
+449 ANRLGDGFSVD
-456 FTADDNGVY
+456 ADGDVC
-465 YKGEKLNFDQME
+465 YKGEKLTFDQMK

-488 VTEVTKN
+488 VTEITKN

-502 QESIKSAEETAKLEA
+502 QESIESAKETAKLNA
-517 IKAALTDAAKK
+517 IKAALTDAARNA
-528 TGINVDSEDF
+528 GINVETDDF

-569 RYDGATVSAPQPGT
+569 RYDGATVSAPQPG
-583 PDSSKDTET
+583 SSDPRKDTET

-616 GSLNGTYVKPGGG
+616 GSLNGTYVKPGSG
-629 ELPSLDGWT
+629 ELPSLEGWT
-638 IASKDPEKGTT
+638 FDGIDTEKGTT
-649 TYKKEETVTS
+649 IYKKEDTVTLS
-659 PDGTSTKITRT
+659 DGTITKITRT
-670 CTITESSASLSDAEK
+670 CTITESSASLSDTEK
-685 EEIAWKALQNKT
+685 EEIAWAELLNQYPEYKNKDELKA
-697 GKDKATLLQEGYS
+697 AGYNINIS
-710 IDIGSMDFS
+710 SMDFS

-728 GTLSESTK
+728 AELSESTK
-736 TDTKDL
+736 TDAKDL

-750 GKNWSINEKA
+750 GKNWSIDEKA
-760 GTITVDGETY
+760 RTITVDGKTY

-775 TADGYTC
+775 TNDGYTC

-804 TPDEIQTALAGQYSV
+804 TPEEIQTALAGQYSV
-819 SADSIR
+819 PADSIR

-871 NKDLEEAYDA
+871 NKDLEKAYDE
-881 LWKQIQEIR
+881 LWKQIQEIQ
-890 SKLQPGEELWIGK
+890 SKLLPGEELWIGNLEVTDK
-903 TKIDSTTKKED
+903 TEKTD
-914 IIKYFTKAIS
+914 IIKYFTTAIS

-945 NSTYVANKGSDYEET
+945 SSTYVANKGSDYEET

-973 KYFSKAP
+973 KSFSKAP
-980 DGSKIEVYWKSTWLL
+980 DGSKIEVYWKWTLW

-1004 NGQEVRVDSNTVHY
+1004 NGQEVRVHSNTVHY

-1033 SKLDLLPN
+1033 SKLDLLPDK
-1041 EDGKVD
+1041 DGKVD
-1047 QTDCVLVSKG
+1047 QTDCVLVSKN
-1057 LKLEWNYDAGKLVN
+1057 LKLEWNYDAGNLVN
-1071 GKDNQTVGLDSKI
+1071 GKGNQPVGLDSKI

-1089 GGEGSGHYEYDR
+1089 GGKGDGHYEYDR

-1122 DPIKENG
+1122 DPIKDKDG
-1129 NIKLYQG
+1129 SIKLYQG
-1136 GFNGRYWVSAEDQ
+1136 QRGDYWTPGISAEDQ
-1149 AINAYLEATGSS
+1149 AINAYLEATGSN
-1161 KTYRDLTTKERDAI
+1161 KTAKDLSQKERNAI

-1185 TDTNSTGESGYQVYL
+1185 TGTNSTGESGYQVYR

-1206 AYGYMSRDANTCINS
+1206 AYGYMTRDANTCINS
-1221 TYKRQNGTWDYVGG
+1221 TYKRQDGTWGYVGG

-1285 TTHKTGE
+1285 TTHKTSE
-1292 SATAYGEN
+1292 HATAYGEN
-1300 TSGGFNGAYTQDKSE
+1300 TSGGFDGAYTQDKSE
-1315 TVEGSGTG
+1315 TVTGSGTG

-1348 GKVSYTYRTTDKVD
+1348 GKVSYTHRTTDYVD
-1362 ATPVSKETVTTTDA
+1362 TEAVAKTATTTTDA

-1390 TVNGEETVIVPPVTP
+1390 TVDGEETVIVPPVTP

-1422 KVVTPETPELPAV
+1422 EVVTPETPELPPV
-1435 QDATPDDAAPETPVL
+1435 QDATPDEVVL
-1450 PSDAVLPAVQDALP
+1450 PAEPELPAVQDATALP

>member
-1 MTNKKLKL
+1 MTNKNLKL

-28 AVEGPDSVE
+28 AVEGPDPAE

-55 GEVEGKEGKEG
+55 GEVEGEEE

-72 PPVNE
+72 PPEND

-94 DDIIIDY
+94 DDITIDY

-108 EPGKS
+108 EP
-113 GEDGE
+113 
-118 TDGSDGSGETDETE
+118 GETDETE

-184 KGDPVVG
+184 KGESVVG
-191 KDEDGNPTITTP
+191 KDEDGNTTITTP

-217 GKADSKTTIPDTEK
+217 GKADSETTITDTEK

-236 LNKELKNKDGKV
+236 LNKELKNKDGEVDK
-248 EEPTWETKVEDKLGD
+248 PTWETKTDDKLGD
-263 YTVKEVKDTEGDPN
+263 YTVKEVEPSEDGN
-277 SKTLTLK
+277 SKTLTLT
-284 KTSDSETKEMS
+284 KTDDSAPEKEMS
-295 AEDVAKLLDVPKD
+295 AEDIAKLLDVPED
-308 GVEKTTDDEGK
+308 GVEKKEELDEEGNPK
-319 TTYILKKEETSTD
+319 TTYTLKKEETSTD

-339 RVTYYKIT
+339 RVTYYEIT
-347 DNTVETTTETT
+347 GNSVKTRTETT
-358 LVLKVEK
+358 LKLKVEK
-365 GTVDVDNKN
+365 GTVDVDEKD
-374 LNTEIK
+374 LTTEIE

-402 KLGKML
+402 KLGEML
-408 DDKNYNKDT
+408 KDEYYNNDT
-417 GEYVYTETVDG
+417 GEYVYTETDANG

-435 KKTENTKPLTPAQL
+435 KKTEDTKQLTNEQL
-449 ADRLGDD
+449 ANRLGEG
-456 FTADDNGVY
+456 FTADANGVY

-477 AVRKTLSYTVA
+477 AVRKTLSYTVE
-488 VTEVTKN
+488 VTEVTKTP
-495 EGQVEGG
+495 GQVEGG

-517 IKAALTDAAKK
+517 IKAALTDAARNA
-528 TGINVDSEDF
+528 GINVETDDF

-569 RYDGATVSAPQPGT
+569 RYDGATVSAPQPGSSD
-583 PDSSKDTET
+583 PSKDTET

-597 DNVITGTAYVTG
+597 DNVITGTAYVNG

-616 GSLNGTYVKPGGG
+616 GSLNGTYVKPGSGK
-629 ELPSLDGWT
+629 LPSLDGWT
-638 IASKDPEKGTT
+638 VDINDPEKGTT
-649 TYKKEETVTS
+649 IYKKEDTVTL
-659 PDGTSTKITRT
+659 PDGTITKITRT
-670 CTITESSASLSDAEK
+670 CTITESSASLSDTEK
-685 EEIAWKALQNKT
+685 EEIAWAELLNQHPEYKSKDELKA
-697 GKDKATLLQEGYS
+697 AGYNINIS
-710 IDIGSMDFS
+710 SMDFS

-728 GTLSESTK
+728 DELSESTK
-736 TDTKDL
+736 TDAKDL

-750 GKNWSINEKA
+750 GKNWSIDEKA
-760 GTITVDGETY
+760 GTITVDGKTY

-775 TADGYTC
+775 TNDGYTC

-804 TPDEIQTALAGQYSV
+804 TPEEIQTALAGQYSV

-836 KGDETIT
+836 KGNETIT

-871 NKDLEEAYDA
+871 DKDLEKAYDE
-881 LWKQIQEIR
+881 LWKQIQEIQ
-890 SKLQPGEELWIGK
+890 SKLQPGEELWIGNLEVTDK
-903 TKIDSTTKKED
+903 TEKTD
-914 IIKYFTKAIS
+914 IIKYFTTAIS

-945 NSTYVANKGSDYEET
+945 NSTYVANAGSKYEET
-960 KKNYYSGEKTDEF
+960 KKNYYSGETES
-973 KYFSKAP
+973 KYYYQP
-980 DGSKIEVYWKSTWLL
+980 WGGSKIEVTPAGQPGW
-995 GGYYYYTDA
+995 YYYTNDKGEKEYVPWWDVERQDTR
-1004 NGQEVRVDSNTVHY
+1004 N
-1018 EEQRDDIG
+1018 DIG

-1033 SKLDLLPN
+1033 SKLDLLPDK
-1041 EDGKVD
+1041 DGKVD
-1047 QTDCVLVSKG
+1047 QTDCVLVSKD
-1057 LKLEWNYDAGKLVN
+1057 LKLEWNYDAGNLVN
-1071 GKDNQTVGLDSKI
+1071 GKGNQTVGLDSKI

-1089 GGEGSGHYEYDR
+1089 GGKGNGHYEYDR
-1101 GDSNN
+1101 GDPNN

-1129 NIKLYQG
+1129 SIKLYQG
-1136 GFNGRYWVSAEDQ
+1136 GYDGWHWVSAEDQ
-1149 AINAYLEATGSS
+1149 AINAYLKATGSNKTAANLS
-1161 KTYRDLTTKERDAI
+1161 KKERDAI

-1206 AYGYMSRDANTCINS
+1206 AYGYMTRDANTCINS
-1221 TYKRQNGTWDYVGG
+1221 TYKRQDGTWGYVGG

-1285 TTHKTGE
+1285 TTHKTSE

-1315 TVEGSGTG
+1315 TVTGSGTG

-1334 KKFFTGSGSKEHDE
+1334 KKLFSGKGETSYDTGS
-1348 GKVSYTYRTTDKVD
+1348 VSYSYRTTDKVNT
-1362 ATPVSKETVTTTDA
+1362 TPVSKETVTTTDA

-1405 PVDPDTP
+1405 PET
-1412 DGPVEDETPD
+1412 PVEDETPD
-1422 KVVTPETPELPAV
+1422 EVVTPETPELPPV
-1435 QDATPDDAAPETPVL
+1435 QDATPDEVVL
-1450 PSDAVLPAVQDALP
+1450 PAEPELPAVQDATALP

>member
-55 GEVEGKEGKEG
+55 GEVEGEEE

-72 PPVNE
+72 PPVND

-108 EPGKS
+108 EP
-113 GEDGE
+113 
-118 TDGSDGSGETDETE
+118 GETDETE

-191 KDEDGNPTITTP
+191 KDEDGNTTITTP

-217 GKADSKTTIPDTEK
+217 GEADSSTTITDTKK
-231 GDKID
+231 GEEINLDD
-236 LNKELKNKDGKV
+236 ELGKDV
-248 EEPTWETKVEDKLGD
+248 RPNWETDKDAKLGD
-263 YTVKEVKDTEGDPN
+263 YKVDKVEPAKDGN
-277 SKTLTLK
+277 SKELTLK
-284 KTSDSETKEMS
+284 KTSEPETKEMS
-295 AEDVAKLLDVPKD
+295 AEDVAKLLDVPEG
-308 GVEKTTDDEGK
+308 GVEKKTDDEGK

-339 RVTYYKIT
+339 RVTYYEIT
-347 DNTVETTTETT
+347 GNSVKTTTETT

-365 GTVDVDNKN
+365 GTVDVNNED
-374 LNTEIK
+374 LTTEIE

-402 KLGKML
+402 KLGEML
-408 DDKNYNKDT
+408 QDEYYNNVT
-417 GEYVYTETVDG
+417 GEYVYTENVDG

-435 KKTENTKPLTPAQL
+435 KKTEDSKPLTNAQL
-449 ADRLGDD
+449 AERLGEG
-456 FTADDNGVY
+456 FTGDDNGVY
-465 YKGEKLNFDQME
+465 YKGEKLTFDQME
-477 AVRKTLSYTVA
+477 AVRKTLSYTVE
-488 VTEVTKN
+488 VTEVTKTP
-495 EGQVEGG
+495 GQVEGG

-517 IKAALTDAAKK
+517 IKAALTDAARNA
-528 TGINVDSEDF
+528 GINVETDDF

-569 RYDGATVSAPQPGT
+569 RYNGATVSAPQPGT

-616 GSLNGTYVKPGGG
+616 GSLNGTYVKPGSG

-649 TYKKEETVTS
+649 TYKKEDTVTS

-670 CTITESSASLSDAEK
+670 CTITESSASLSDTEK
-685 EEIAWKALQNKT
+685 EEIAWNELQNKT
-697 GKDKATLLQEGYS
+697 GKDKATLIQEGYS

-728 GTLSESTK
+728 DELSESTK
-736 TDTKDL
+736 TDAKDL

-750 GKNWSINEKA
+750 GKNWSIDEKA
-760 GTITVDGETY
+760 GTITVDGDIY
-770 DKVTK
+770 RNVTK
-775 TADGYTC
+775 TNDGYTC

-804 TPDEIQTALAGQYSV
+804 TPEEIQTALAGQYSV

-871 NKDLEEAYDA
+871 NKDLEKAYDE

-890 SKLQPGEELWIGK
+890 SKLPPDEELWIGNLEVTDK
-903 TKIDSTTKKED
+903 TKKTD
-914 IIKYFTKAIS
+914 IIKYFTTAIS

-973 KYFSKAP
+973 KSFSKAP
-980 DGSKIEVYWKSTWLL
+980 DGSKIEVYWKWTLW

-1004 NGQEVRVDSNTVHY
+1004 NGQEVRVHSNTVHY

-1033 SKLDLLPN
+1033 SKLDLLP
-1041 EDGKVD
+1041 DKDDKVD
-1047 QTDCVLVSKG
+1047 QTDCVLVSKN
-1057 LKLEWNYDAGKLVN
+1057 LKLEWNYDAGNLVN
-1071 GKDNQTVGLDSKI
+1071 GKDNQPVGLDSKI

-1089 GGEGSGHYEYDR
+1089 GGEGDGHYEYDR
-1101 GDSNN
+1101 GTPNN
-1106 NPDKSAYY
+1106 CPDKSAYY

-1129 NIKLYQG
+1129 SIKLYQG
-1136 GFNGRYWVSAEDQ
+1136 QRGDYWTPGISAEDQ
-1149 AINAYLEATGSS
+1149 AINAYLKATGSS
-1161 KTYRDLTTKERDAI
+1161 KTAASLTKKERDAI

-1206 AYGYMSRDANTCINS
+1206 AYGYMTRDANTCINS
-1221 TYKRQNGTWDYVGG
+1221 TYKRQDGTWGYVGG

-1285 TTHKTGE
+1285 TTHKTSE

-1300 TSGGFNGAYTQDKSE
+1300 TSGGFDGAYTQNKSE
-1315 TVEGSGTG
+1315 TVTGSGTG

-1334 KKFFTGSGSKEHDE
+1334 KKLFSGKGETSYDTGS
-1348 GKVSYTYRTTDKVD
+1348 VSYSYRTPDEVITS
-1362 ATPVSKETVTTTDA
+1362 AVSKTTKTTTDA

-1405 PVDPDTP
+1405 PET
-1412 DGPVEDETPD
+1412 PVEDETPD
-1422 KVVTPETPELPAV
+1422 EVVTPETPELPPV
-1435 QDATPDDAAPETPVL
+1435 QDAAPDDAAPETPVL

>member
-37 DNAAPQAEP
+37 DNATPQAEP

-55 GEVEGKEGKEG
+55 GEVEGEEE

-72 PPVNE
+72 PPVND

-101 KPAEKPE
+101 KPAEKPDE
-108 EPGKS
+108 TGKS

-163 KEETPD
+163 KEETPEG
-169 SSSSTTVVDPDAEVK
+169 SSSTTVVDPDAEVK

-191 KDEDGNPTITTP
+191 KDEDGNTTITTP
-203 TETTGTQ
+203 TETTGTE

-217 GKADSKTTIPDTEK
+217 GKADSSTTITDTKKGEEINLDDELGKDVRPDWKT
-231 GDKID
+231 DKD
-236 LNKELKNKDGKV
+236 AKLGGYTVDKVEPAKDG
-248 EEPTWETKVEDKLGD
+248 
-263 YTVKEVKDTEGDPN
+263 N

-284 KTSDSETKEMS
+284 KTSPTEEKEMA
-295 AEDVAKLLDVPKD
+295 AEDIAKLLDVPEG
-308 GVEKTTDDEGK
+308 GVEKKEELDEEGNPK
-319 TTYILKKEETSTD
+319 TTYTLKKEEISTD

-339 RVTYYKIT
+339 RTTYYEIT
-347 DNTVETTTETT
+347 GNSVKTRTETT

-365 GTVDVDNKN
+365 GTETKKDQD
-374 LNTEIK
+374 LSTEAE
-380 LPSIT
+380 LPDSIT
-385 AKNTDETKTD
+385 VKNGKSELKVSKDILEKALDNGGTYTDT
-395 VIEISSE
+395 
-402 KLGKML
+402 
-408 DDKNYNKDT
+408 DKNIT
-417 GEYVYTETVDG
+417 YTVTK
-428 KEYTYKV
+428 KE
-435 KKTENTKPLTPAQL
+435 ESSTKLSNEQL
-449 ADRLGDD
+449 AKRLGDG
-456 FTADDNGVY
+456 FTYNAADDSIS
-465 YKGEKLNFDQME
+465 YKGEKLTISQND
-477 AVRKTLSYTVA
+477 VYRKLLSYDVT
-488 VTEVTKN
+488 VTETIKN

-502 QESIKSAEETAKLEA
+502 QASIDKANNDAKLEA
-517 IKAALTDAAKK
+517 IKAALTDAARNA
-528 TGINVDSEDF
+528 GINVETDDF

-569 RYDGATVSAPQPGT
+569 RYDGATVSAPQPG
-583 PDSSKDTET
+583 SSDPRKDTET

-597 DNVITGTAYVTG
+597 DNTVTGTAYVTG

-616 GSLNGTYVKPGGG
+616 GSLNGTYVKPGSG

-638 IASKDPEKGTT
+638 IASKDPEKGAT

-670 CTITESSASLSDAEK
+670 CTITESSASLSDTEK
-685 EEIAWKALQNKT
+685 EEIAWAELLNQHPEYKNKDELKA
-697 GKDKATLLQEGYS
+697 AGYNINIS
-710 IDIGSMDFS
+710 SMDFS

-728 GTLSESTK
+728 AELSESTK
-736 TDTKDL
+736 TDAKDL

-750 GKNWSINEKA
+750 GKNWSIDENA
-760 GTITVDGETY
+760 GTITVDGNIY
-770 DKVTK
+770 RNVTK
-775 TADGYTC
+775 TDDGYTC

-836 KGDETIT
+836 KGNETIT

-871 NKDLEEAYDA
+871 NKDLEKAYDE
-881 LWKQIQEIR
+881 LWKQIQEIQ
-890 SKLQPGEELWIGK
+890 SKLLPGEELWIGK

-973 KYFSKAP
+973 KSFSKAP
-980 DGSKIEVYWKSTWLL
+980 DGSKIEVYWKSTWLWY
-995 GGYYYYTDA
+995 GYYYYTDA
-1004 NGQEVRVDSNTVHY
+1004 NGQEVRVDNNTVHY

-1033 SKLDLLPN
+1033 SKLDLLPD

-1047 QTDCVLVSKG
+1047 QTDCVLVSKN
-1057 LKLEWNYDAGKLVN
+1057 LKLEWNYDAGNLVN
-1071 GKDNQTVGLDSKI
+1071 GKGNQPVGLDSKI

-1089 GGEGSGHYEYDR
+1089 GGKGDGHYEYDR
-1101 GDSNN
+1101 GNSNN
-1106 NPDKSAYY
+1106 CPDKSAYY

-1129 NIKLYQG
+1129 SIKLYQG
-1136 GFNGRYWVSAEDQ
+1136 QRGDYWTPGISAEDE
-1149 AINAYLEATGSS
+1149 AINAYLKATGSN
-1161 KTYRDLTTKERDAI
+1161 KTAASLTKKERDAI
-1175 VGTYVVKIGT
+1175 VGTYVVQIGT
-1185 TDTNSTGESGYQVYL
+1185 TGTNSTGESGYQVYL
-1200 KTSELT
+1200 KSSELT
-1206 AYGYMSRDANTCINS
+1206 AYGYMTRDANTCINS
-1221 TYKRQNGTWDYVGG
+1221 TYKRQDGTWGYVGG

-1240 SKLTQVSEGKV
+1240 SELTQVSEGKV

-1270 SQDFANRLLELNKQT
+1270 SQDFAKRLLELNKQT
-1285 TTHKTGE
+1285 TTTHKTGE
-1292 SATAYGEN
+1292 GATAYGEN
-1300 TSGGFNGAYTQDKSE
+1300 TSGGFDGAYTQDKSE
-1315 TVEGSGTG
+1315 TVTGSGTG

-1334 KKFFTGSGSKEHDE
+1334 KKIFSGSGSKEHDE
-1348 GKVSYTYRTTDKVD
+1348 GKVSYTHRTTDKVNT
-1362 ATPVSKETVTTTDA
+1362 TPVSKETVTATAA
-1376 HVDYNYTSIETRTV
+1376 HVGYNYTSIETRTV

-1405 PVDPDTP
+1405 PET
-1412 DGPVEDETPD
+1412 PVEDETPD
-1422 KVVTPETPELPAV
+1422 EVVTPETPELPPV

-1477 FSGMLLTIAGA
+1477 FSGMLLMVVGA
-1488 FASLKYK
+1488 FTSLKYK

>member
-55 GEVEGKEGKEG
+55 GEVEGEEE

-72 PPVNE
+72 PPVND

-118 TDGSDGSGETDETE
+118 TDSSEGSGETDETE

-217 GKADSKTTIPDTEK
+217 GKADSSTTIITDTKK
-231 GDKID
+231 GEEID

-248 EEPTWETKVEDKLGD
+248 KKPTWETKAEDKLGD
-263 YTVKEVKDTEGDPN
+263 YTVKEVKATEGDPN

-284 KTSDSETKEMS
+284 KTSDPETKEMS

-308 GVEKTTDDEGK
+308 GVEKKTDDEGK

-365 GTVDVDNKN
+365 GTVDVDNED
-374 LNTEIK
+374 LTTEIK

-449 ADRLGDD
+449 AERLGEG
-456 FTADDNGVY
+456 FTSDADGVY
-465 YKGEKLNFDQME
+465 YNGEKLNFDQME
-477 AVRKTLSYTVA
+477 AVRKTLSYTVE
-488 VTEVTKN
+488 VTEVTKTP
-495 EGQVEGG
+495 GQVEGG

-517 IKAALTDAAKK
+517 IKAALTDAARNA
-528 TGINVDSEDF
+528 GINVETDDF

-569 RYDGATVSAPQPGT
+569 RYNGATVSAPQPGT

-616 GSLNGTYVKPGGG
+616 GSLNGTYVKPGSG

-649 TYKKEETVTS
+649 TYKKEDTVTS

-670 CTITESSASLSDAEK
+670 CTITESSASLSDTEK
-685 EEIAWKALQNKT
+685 EEIAWNELQNKT
-697 GKDKATLLQEGYS
+697 GKDKATLIQEGYS

-728 GTLSESTK
+728 DELSESTK
-736 TDTKDL
+736 TDAKDL

-750 GKNWSINEKA
+750 GKNWSIDEKA
-760 GTITVDGETY
+760 GTITVDGKTY

-775 TADGYTC
+775 TNDGYTC

-804 TPDEIQTALAGQYSV
+804 TPEEIQTALAGQYSV

-871 NKDLEEAYDA
+871 NKDLEKAYDD
-881 LWKQIQEIR
+881 LWKQIQEIQ
-890 SKLQPGEELWIGK
+890 SKLLPGEELWIGNLEVTDK
-903 TKIDSTTKKED
+903 TEKTD
-914 IIKYFTKAIS
+914 IIKYFTTAIS

-973 KYFSKAP
+973 KSFSKAP
-980 DGSKIEVYWKSTWLL
+980 DGSKIEVYWKSTWW

-1004 NGQEVRVDSNTVHY
+1004 NGQEVRVHSNTVHY

-1033 SKLDLLPN
+1033 SKLDLLP
-1041 EDGKVD
+1041 DKDDKVD
-1047 QTDCVLVSKG
+1047 QTDCVLVSKN
-1057 LKLEWNYDAGKLVN
+1057 LKLEWNYDAGNLVN
-1071 GKDNQTVGLDSKI
+1071 GKGNQPVGLDSKI

-1089 GGEGSGHYEYDR
+1089 GGEGDGHYEYDR
-1101 GDSNN
+1101 GNPNN
-1106 NPDKSAYY
+1106 CPDKSAYY

-1129 NIKLYQG
+1129 SIKLYQG
-1136 GFNGRYWVSAEDQ
+1136 GYDGWHWVSAEDQ
-1149 AINAYLEATGSS
+1149 AINAYLKATGSS
-1161 KTYRDLTTKERDAI
+1161 KTAASLTKKERNAI

-1185 TDTNSTGESGYQVYL
+1185 TGTNSTGESGYQVYL

-1206 AYGYMSRDANTCINS
+1206 AYGYMTRDANTCINS
-1221 TYKRQNGTWDYVGG
+1221 TYKRQDGTWGYVGG

-1270 SQDFANRLLELNKQT
+1270 SQDFANRLLELNQQT
-1285 TTHKTGE
+1285 TTHKTSE

-1315 TVEGSGTG
+1315 TVTGSGTG

-1334 KKFFTGSGSKEHDE
+1334 KKLFSGKGETTYDE
-1348 GKVSYTYRTTDKVD
+1348 GKVSYTHRTTDYVD
-1362 ATPVSKETVTTTDA
+1362 TEAVAKTATTTTDA

-1390 TVNGEETVIVPPVTP
+1390 TVDGEETVIVPPVTP

-1422 KVVTPETPELPAV
+1422 EVVTPETPELPPV
-1435 QDATPDDAAPETPVL
+1435 QDATPNDAAPETPVL
-1450 PSDAVLPAVQDALP
+1450 PSDVVLPAVQDALP

>member
-1 MTNKKLKL
+1 M
-9 AAMSVALTA
+9 
-18 CVAAQPMAAH
+18 
-28 AVEGPDSVE
+28 
-37 DNAAPQAEP
+37 
-46 APVEGKTAE
+46 
-55 GEVEGKEGKEG
+55 
-66 KQEEFV
+66 
-72 PPVNE
+72 NE
-77 EAKKDDQAPA
+77 EAKSEEQAPA

-94 DDIIIDY
+94 DDITIDY

-108 EPGKS
+108 QPGKS

-118 TDGSDGSGETDETE
+118 TDGSEGSGETDETE

-191 KDEDGNPTITTP
+191 KDEDGNTTITTP

-217 GKADSKTTIPDTEK
+217 GKADSSTTITDTKK
-231 GDKID
+231 GEEINLDD
-236 LNKELKNKDGKV
+236 ELGKDVRPGWGTGK
-248 EEPTWETKVEDKLGD
+248 DAKLGD
-263 YTVKEVKDTEGDPN
+263 YTVDKVEPAEDGN
-277 SKTLTLK
+277 SKELTLK
-284 KTSDSETKEMS
+284 KTSEPETKEMS
-295 AEDVAKLLDVPKD
+295 AEDVAKLLDVPEG
-308 GVEKTTDDEGK
+308 GVEKKTDNEGN
-319 TTYILKKEETSTD
+319 TTYTLKKEETSTD

-339 RVTYYKIT
+339 RVTYYEIT
-347 DNTVETTTETT
+347 GNSVKTRTETT
-358 LVLKVEK
+358 LKLKVEK
-365 GTVDVDNKN
+365 GTETKKDQD
-374 LNTEIK
+374 LSTEAE
-380 LPSIT
+380 LPDSIT
-385 AKNTDETKTD
+385 VKNGKSELKVSKDILEKALDNGGTYTDT
-395 VIEISSE
+395 
-402 KLGKML
+402 
-408 DDKNYNKDT
+408 DKNIT
-417 GEYVYTETVDG
+417 YTVTK
-428 KEYTYKV
+428 KE
-435 KKTENTKPLTPAQL
+435 ESSTKLSNEQL
-449 ADRLGDD
+449 AKRLGDG
-456 FTADDNGVY
+456 FTYNAADDSIS
-465 YKGEKLNFDQME
+465 YKGEKLTISQND
-477 AVRKTLSYTVA
+477 VYRKLLSYDVT
-488 VTEVTKN
+488 VTETIKN

-502 QESIKSAEETAKLEA
+502 QASIDKANNDAKLEA

-569 RYDGATVSAPQPGT
+569 RYDGATVSAPQPGSSD
-583 PDSSKDTET
+583 PSKDTET
-592 RKDVT
+592 REDIKDYTV
-597 DNVITGTAYVTG
+597 TGTAYVTG

-616 GSLNGTYVKPGGG
+616 GSLNGTYVKPGSG
-629 ELPSLDGWT
+629 ELPSLEGWT
-638 IASKDPEKGTT
+638 FDGIDTEKGTT

-659 PDGTSTKITRT
+659 PGGTSTKITRT

-685 EEIAWKALQNKT
+685 EEIAWKELQNKT

-728 GTLSESTK
+728 DTLSESTK

-750 GKNWSINEKA
+750 GKNWSIDENA
-760 GTITVDGETY
+760 GTITVDGNIY
-770 DKVTK
+770 RNVTK
-775 TADGYTC
+775 TDDGYTC

-797 KQAGAPL
+797 KKAGAPL
-804 TPDEIQTALAGQYSV
+804 TPEEIQTALAGQYSV

-866 DIIKD
+866 GIIKD
-871 NKDLEEAYDA
+871 DKDLEKAYDE
-881 LWKQIQEIR
+881 LWKQIQEIQ
-890 SKLQPGEELWIGK
+890 SKLQPGEELRIGE

-924 PENMSKDELIKAL
+924 PDNMSKDELIKAL

-960 KKNYYSGEKTDEF
+960 KKNYYSGEKTGEF

-980 DGSKIEVYWKSTWLL
+980 DGSKIEVYWKSTW
-995 GGYYYYTDA
+995 GWNGYYYYTDA
-1004 NGQEVRVDSNTVHY
+1004 NGHEVRVDSNTVHS

-1033 SKLDLLPN
+1033 SKLDLLPD
-1041 EDGKVD
+1041 EDGKVN
-1047 QTDCVLVSKG
+1047 QTDCVLVSKN

-1089 GGEGSGHYEYDR
+1089 GGEGDGHYEYDR
-1101 GDSNN
+1101 GNPN
-1106 NPDKSAYY
+1106 KNPDKSAYY

-1122 DPIKENG
+1122 DPIKDKDG
-1129 NIKLYQG
+1129 SIKLYQG
-1136 GFNGRYWVSAEDQ
+1136 QWGDYWNPGISAEDE
-1149 AINAYLEATGSS
+1149 AINAYLKATGSS
-1161 KTYRDLTTKERDAI
+1161 KTYRDLTTKERNAI

-1185 TDTNSTGESGYQVYL
+1185 TGTNSTGESGYQVYL
-1200 KTSELT
+1200 KSSELT

-1221 TYKRQNGTWDYVGG
+1221 TYKRQDGTWGYVGG

-1240 SKLTQVSEGKV
+1240 SELTQVREGKV

-1270 SQDFANRLLELNKQT
+1270 SQDFAKRLLELNKQT
-1285 TTHKTGE
+1285 TTTHKTGE
-1292 SATAYGEN
+1292 GATAYGEN
-1300 TSGGFNGAYTQDKSE
+1300 TSGDFDGTYTQKKSE

-1334 KKFFTGSGSKEHDE
+1334 KKIFSGSGSKEHDE
-1348 GKVSYTYRTTDKVD
+1348 GSVSYTHRTTDKVNT
-1362 ATPVSKETVTTTDA
+1362 TPVSKETVTTTDA
-1376 HVDYNYTSIETRTV
+1376 HVGYNYTSIETRTV

-1405 PVDPDTP
+1405 PET
-1412 DGPVEDETPD
+1412 PVEDETPD
-1422 KVVTPETPELPAV
+1422 EVVTPETPELPPV
-1435 QDATPDDAAPETPVL
+1435 QDATPDAPVL

>member
-1 MTNKKLKL
+1 MTDKKLKL

-55 GEVEGKEGKEG
+55 GEVEGEEE

-72 PPVNE
+72 PPVND

-87 FGPGTKT
+87 FGPGTNT

-101 KPAEKPE
+101 KPAEKPDE
-108 EPGKS
+108 S
-113 GEDGE
+113 GE
-118 TDGSDGSGETDETE
+118 SGETDETE

-191 KDEDGNPTITTP
+191 KDEDGNTTITTP
-203 TETTGTQ
+203 TETTGTE

-217 GKADSKTTIPDTEK
+217 GKADSSTTITDTKKGEEINLDDELGKDVRPDWKT
-231 GDKID
+231 DKD
-236 LNKELKNKDGKV
+236 AKLGGYTVDKVEPAKDG
-248 EEPTWETKVEDKLGD
+248 
-263 YTVKEVKDTEGDPN
+263 N

-284 KTSDSETKEMS
+284 KTSEPETKKMS
-295 AEDVAKLLDVPKD
+295 AEDVAKLLDVPEG
-308 GVEKTTDDEGK
+308 GVEKKTDDEGN
-319 TTYILKKEETSTD
+319 TTYTLKKEETSTD

-339 RVTYYKIT
+339 RVTYYEIT
-347 DNTVETTTETT
+347 GNSVKTTTETT
-358 LVLKVEK
+358 LKLKVEK
-365 GTVDVDNKN
+365 GTETKKDQD
-374 LNTEIK
+374 LSTEAE
-380 LPSIT
+380 LPDSIT
-385 AKNTDETKTD
+385 VKNGKSELKVSKDILEKALDNGGTYTDT
-395 VIEISSE
+395 
-402 KLGKML
+402 
-408 DDKNYNKDT
+408 DKNIT
-417 GEYVYTETVDG
+417 YTVTK
-428 KEYTYKV
+428 KE
-435 KKTENTKPLTPAQL
+435 ESSTKLSNEQL
-449 ADRLGDD
+449 AKRLGDG
-456 FTADDNGVY
+456 FTYNAADDSIS
-465 YKGEKLNFDQME
+465 YKGEKLTISQND
-477 AVRKTLSYTVA
+477 VYRKLLSYDVT
-488 VTEVTKN
+488 VTETIKN

-502 QESIKSAEETAKLEA
+502 QASIDKANNDAKLEA

-569 RYDGATVSAPQPGT
+569 CYDGATVSAPEP
-583 PDSSKDTET
+583 SSSDPSKNTET
-592 RKDVT
+592 REDIKDYTV
-597 DNVITGTAYVTG
+597 TGTAYVTG

-616 GSLNGTYVKPGGG
+616 GSLNGTYVKPGSG
-629 ELPSLDGWT
+629 ELPSLEGWT
-638 IASKDPEKGTT
+638 FDGIDTEKGTT

-659 PDGTSTKITRT
+659 PDGTSTKIIRT

-685 EEIAWKALQNKT
+685 ADIAWAELLKQHPEYKNEDELKA
-697 GKDKATLLQEGYS
+697 AGYN

-750 GKNWSINEKA
+750 GKNWSIDEKA
-760 GTITVDGETY
+760 GTITVDGDIY
-770 DKVTK
+770 RNVTK
-775 TADGYTC
+775 TNDGYTC

-804 TPDEIQTALAGQYSV
+804 TPEEIQTALAGQYSV

-871 NKDLEEAYDA
+871 NKDLEKAYDE

-890 SKLQPGEELWIGK
+890 SKLPPDEELWIGNLEVTDK
-903 TKIDSTTKKED
+903 TKKTD
-914 IIKYFTKAIS
+914 IIKYFTTAIS

-973 KYFSKAP
+973 KSFSKAP
-980 DGSKIEVYWKSTWLL
+980 DGSKIEVYWKWTLW

-1004 NGQEVRVDSNTVHY
+1004 NGQEVRVHSNTVHY

-1033 SKLDLLPN
+1033 SKLDLLP
-1041 EDGKVD
+1041 DKDDKVD
-1047 QTDCVLVSKG
+1047 QTDCVLVSKN
-1057 LKLEWNYDAGKLVN
+1057 LKLEWNYDAGNLVN
-1071 GKDNQTVGLDSKI
+1071 GKDNQPVGLDSKI

-1089 GGEGSGHYEYDR
+1089 GGEGDGHYEYDR
-1101 GDSNN
+1101 GTPNN
-1106 NPDKSAYY
+1106 CPDKSAYY

-1129 NIKLYQG
+1129 SIKLYQG
-1136 GFNGRYWVSAEDQ
+1136 QRGDYWTPGISAEDQ
-1149 AINAYLEATGSS
+1149 AINAYLKATGSS
-1161 KTYRDLTTKERDAI
+1161 KTAASLTKKERDAI

-1206 AYGYMSRDANTCINS
+1206 AYGYMTRDANTCINS
-1221 TYKRQNGTWDYVGG
+1221 TYKRQDGTWGYVGG

-1285 TTHKTGE
+1285 TTHKTSE

-1300 TSGGFNGAYTQDKSE
+1300 TSGGFDGAYTQNKSE
-1315 TVEGSGTG
+1315 TVTGSGTG

-1334 KKFFTGSGSKEHDE
+1334 KKLFSGKGETSYDTGS
-1348 GKVSYTYRTTDKVD
+1348 VSYSYRTPDEVITS
-1362 ATPVSKETVTTTDA
+1362 AVSKTTKTTTDA

-1405 PVDPDTP
+1405 PET
-1412 DGPVEDETPD
+1412 PVEDETPD
-1422 KVVTPETPELPAV
+1422 EVVTPETPELPPV

>member
-1 MTNKKLKL
+1 M
-9 AAMSVALTA
+9 
-18 CVAAQPMAAH
+18 
-28 AVEGPDSVE
+28 
-37 DNAAPQAEP
+37 
-46 APVEGKTAE
+46 
-55 GEVEGKEGKEG
+55 
-66 KQEEFV
+66 
-72 PPVNE
+72 NE

-118 TDGSDGSGETDETE
+118 ADGSEGSGETDETE

-191 KDEDGNPTITTP
+191 KDEDGNTTITTP
-203 TETTGTQ
+203 TETTGTE

-217 GKADSKTTIPDTEK
+217 GKADSSTTITDTKK
-231 GDKID
+231 GEEID
-236 LNKELKNKDGKV
+236 LNKELGEVRPDWKTDKDA
-248 EEPTWETKVEDKLGD
+248 TLGD
-263 YTVKEVKDTEGDPN
+263 YTVKEVEPSEDGN
-277 SKTLTLK
+277 SKELTLK
-284 KTSDSETKEMS
+284 KTSPTEEKEMA
-295 AEDVAKLLDVPKD
+295 AEDIAKLLDVPEG
-308 GVEKTTDDEGK
+308 GVEKKTDDEGN
-319 TTYILKKEETSTD
+319 TTYTLKKEETSTD

-339 RVTYYKIT
+339 RTTYYEIT
-347 DNTVETTTETT
+347 GTSVKTRTETT
-358 LVLKVEK
+358 LKLKVEK
-365 GTVDVDNKN
+365 GTETKKDQD
-374 LNTEIK
+374 LSTEAE
-380 LPSIT
+380 LPDSIT
-385 AKNTDETKTD
+385 VKNGKSELKVSKDILEKALDNGGTYTDT
-395 VIEISSE
+395 
-402 KLGKML
+402 
-408 DDKNYNKDT
+408 DKNIT
-417 GEYVYTETVDG
+417 YTVTK
-428 KEYTYKV
+428 KE
-435 KKTENTKPLTPAQL
+435 ESSTKLSNEQL
-449 ADRLGDD
+449 AKRLGDG
-456 FTADDNGVY
+456 FTYNAADDSIS
-465 YKGEKLNFDQME
+465 YKGEKLTISQND
-477 AVRKTLSYTVA
+477 VYRKLLSYDVT
-488 VTEVTKN
+488 VTETIKN

-502 QESIKSAEETAKLEA
+502 QASIDKANNDAKLEA

-569 RYDGATVSAPQPGT
+569 RYDGATVSAPQPGSSD
-583 PDSSKDTET
+583 PSKDTET
-592 RKDVT
+592 REDIKDYTV
-597 DNVITGTAYVTG
+597 TGTAYVTG

-616 GSLNGTYVKPGGG
+616 GSLNGTYVKPGSG
-629 ELPSLDGWT
+629 ELPSLEGWT
-638 IASKDPEKGTT
+638 FDGIDTEKGTT

-685 EEIAWKALQNKT
+685 EEIAWKELQNKT

-728 GTLSESTK
+728 DTLSESTK

-750 GKNWSINEKA
+750 GKNWSIDENA
-760 GTITVDGETY
+760 GTITVDGNIY
-770 DKVTK
+770 RNVTK
-775 TADGYTC
+775 TDDGYTC

-797 KQAGAPL
+797 KKAGAPL
-804 TPDEIQTALAGQYSV
+804 TPEEIQTALAGQYSV

-866 DIIKD
+866 SIIKD
-871 NKDLEEAYDA
+871 DKDLEKAYDE
-881 LWKQIQEIR
+881 LWKQIQEIQ
-890 SKLQPGEELWIGK
+890 SKLQPGEELRIGE

-924 PENMSKDELIKAL
+924 PDNMSKDELIKAL

-960 KKNYYSGEKTDEF
+960 KKNYYSGEKTGEF

-980 DGSKIEVYWKSTWLL
+980 DGSKIEVYWKSTW
-995 GGYYYYTDA
+995 GWNGYYYYTDA
-1004 NGQEVRVDSNTVHY
+1004 NGHEVRVDSNTVHS

-1033 SKLDLLPN
+1033 SKLDLLPD
-1041 EDGKVD
+1041 EDGKVN
-1047 QTDCVLVSKG
+1047 QTDCVLVSKN

-1089 GGEGSGHYEYDR
+1089 GGEGDGHYEYDR
-1101 GDSNN
+1101 GNPN
-1106 NPDKSAYY
+1106 KNPDKSAYY

-1122 DPIKENG
+1122 DPIKDKDG
-1129 NIKLYQG
+1129 SIKLYQG
-1136 GFNGRYWVSAEDQ
+1136 QWGDYWNPGISAEDE
-1149 AINAYLEATGSS
+1149 AINAYLKATGSS
-1161 KTYRDLTTKERDAI
+1161 KTYRDLTTKERNAI

-1185 TDTNSTGESGYQVYL
+1185 TGTNSTGESGYQVYL
-1200 KTSELT
+1200 KSSELT

-1221 TYKRQNGTWDYVGG
+1221 TYKRQDGTWGYVGG

-1240 SKLTQVSEGKV
+1240 SELTQVREGKV

-1270 SQDFANRLLELNKQT
+1270 SQDFAKRLLELNKQT
-1285 TTHKTGE
+1285 TTTHKTGE
-1292 SATAYGEN
+1292 GATAYGEN
-1300 TSGGFNGAYTQDKSE
+1300 TSGGFDGTYTQKKSE

-1334 KKFFTGSGSKEHDE
+1334 KKIFSGSGSKEHDE
-1348 GKVSYTYRTTDKVD
+1348 GSVSYTHRTTDKVNT
-1362 ATPVSKETVTTTDA
+1362 TPVSKETVTTTDA
-1376 HVDYNYTSIETRTV
+1376 HVDYNYTSIETRKV
-1390 TVNGEETVIVPPVTP
+1390 TVSGEETVIVP

-1422 KVVTPETPELPAV
+1422 EVVTPETPELPPV
-1435 QDATPDDAAPETPVL
+1435 QDATPDAPVL

>member
-1 MTNKKLKL
+1 M
-9 AAMSVALTA
+9 
-18 CVAAQPMAAH
+18 
-28 AVEGPDSVE
+28 
-37 DNAAPQAEP
+37 
-46 APVEGKTAE
+46 
-55 GEVEGKEGKEG
+55 
-66 KQEEFV
+66 
-72 PPVNE
+72 NE
-77 EAKKDDQAPA
+77 EAKSEEQAPA

-94 DDIIIDY
+94 DDITIDY
-101 KPAEKPE
+101 KPAAKPG

-118 TDGSDGSGETDETE
+118 ADGSEGSGETDETE

-152 TGKDGKIGEAT
+152 TGKDGKIGTAT

-191 KDEDGNPTITTP
+191 KDEDGNTTITTP
-203 TETTGTQ
+203 TETTGTE

-217 GKADSKTTIPDTEK
+217 GKADSSTTITDTKK
-231 GDKID
+231 GEEID
-236 LNKELKNKDGKV
+236 LNKELGEVRPDWKTDKDA
-248 EEPTWETKVEDKLGD
+248 TLGD
-263 YTVKEVKDTEGDPN
+263 YTVKEVEPSEDGN
-277 SKTLTLK
+277 SKELTLK
-284 KTSDSETKEMS
+284 KTSPTEEKEMA
-295 AEDVAKLLDVPKD
+295 AEDIAKLLDVPEG
-308 GVEKTTDDEGK
+308 GVEKKTDNEGN
-319 TTYILKKEETSTD
+319 TTYTLKKEETSTD

-339 RVTYYKIT
+339 RTTYYEIT
-347 DNTVETTTETT
+347 GNSVKTRTETT

-365 GTVDVDNKN
+365 GTVDVDDKD
-374 LNTEIK
+374 LTTKVE

-402 KLGKML
+402 KLGEML
-408 DDKNYNKDT
+408 KDEYYNNVT
-417 GEYVYTETVDG
+417 GEYVYTENVDG

-435 KKTENTKPLTPAQL
+435 KKTENTKPLTHAQL
-449 ADRLGDD
+449 ADRLGEG
-456 FTADDNGVY
+456 FTGDDNGVY
-465 YKGEKLNFDQME
+465 YKGEKLNLDQME
-477 AVRKTLSYTVA
+477 AVRKTLSYTVE
-488 VTEVTKN
+488 VTEVTKTP
-495 EGQVEGG
+495 GQVEGG

-569 RYDGATVSAPQPGT
+569 RYDGATVSAPQPGSSD
-583 PDSSKDTET
+583 PSKDTET

-616 GSLNGTYVKPGGG
+616 GSLNGTYVKPGSG
-629 ELPSLDGWT
+629 ELPSFDGWT

-685 EEIAWKALQNKT
+685 EEIAWAELLNQHPEYKNKDELKA
-697 GKDKATLLQEGYS
+697 AGYNINIS
-710 IDIGSMDFS
+710 SMDFS

-728 GTLSESTK
+728 DELSESTK
-736 TDTKDL
+736 TDAKDL

-750 GKNWSINEKA
+750 GKNWSIDEKA
-760 GTITVDGETY
+760 RTITVDGKTY
-770 DKVTK
+770 DNVTK
-775 TADGYTC
+775 TNDGYTC

-871 NKDLEEAYDA
+871 NKDLEKAYDE
-881 LWKQIQEIR
+881 LWKQIQEIQ

-903 TKIDSTTKKED
+903 TKIDSTTQKED

-945 NSTYVANKGSDYEET
+945 SSTYVANKGSDYEET

-980 DGSKIEVYWKSTWLL
+980 DGSKIEVYWKSTWW

-1004 NGQEVRVDSNTVHY
+1004 TGQEVRVHSNTVHY

-1033 SKLDLLPN
+1033 SKLDLLPDK
-1041 EDGKVD
+1041 DGKVD
-1047 QTDCVLVSKG
+1047 QTDCVLVSKD
-1057 LKLEWNYDAGKLVN
+1057 LKLEWNYDAGNLVN
-1071 GKDNQTVGLDSKI
+1071 GKGNQTVGLDSKI

-1089 GGEGSGHYEYDR
+1089 GGEGDGHYEYDR
-1101 GDSNN
+1101 GNRNN

-1129 NIKLYQG
+1129 SIKLYQG
-1136 GFNGRYWVSAEDQ
+1136 QWGDYWNPGISAEDE
-1149 AINAYLEATGSS
+1149 AINAYLKATGSS
-1161 KTYRDLTTKERDAI
+1161 KTYRDLTTKERNAI

-1185 TDTNSTGESGYQVYL
+1185 TGTNSTGESGYQVYL
-1200 KTSELT
+1200 KSSELT
-1206 AYGYMSRDANTCINS
+1206 AYGYMTRDANTCINS
-1221 TYKRQNGTWDYVGG
+1221 TYKRQDGTWGYVGG

-1240 SKLTQVSEGKV
+1240 SELTQVREGKV

-1270 SQDFANRLLELNKQT
+1270 SQDFAKRLLELNKQT
-1285 TTHKTGE
+1285 TTTHKTGE
-1292 SATAYGEN
+1292 GATAYGEN
-1300 TSGGFNGAYTQDKSE
+1300 TSGDFDGTYTQKKSE

-1334 KKFFTGSGSKEHDE
+1334 KKIFSGSGSKEHDE
-1348 GKVSYTYRTTDKVD
+1348 GSVSYTHRTTDKVNT
-1362 ATPVSKETVTTTDA
+1362 TPVSKETVTTTDA
-1376 HVDYNYTSIETRTV
+1376 HVDYNYTSIETRKV
-1390 TVNGEETVIVPPVTP
+1390 TVSGEETVIVP

-1422 KVVTPETPELPAV
+1422 EVVTPETPELPPV
-1435 QDATPDDAAPETPVL
+1435 QDATPDAPVL

>member
-46 APVEGKTAE
+46 APVEGETAE
-55 GEVEGKEGKEG
+55 GEVEGEEE

-77 EAKKDDQAPA
+77 EAKSEEQAPA

-108 EPGKS
+108 EPG
-113 GEDGE
+113 
-118 TDGSDGSGETDETE
+118 ETDETE

-139 KGDVIDNSKKDEA
+139 KGDVIDNNKKNEE

-191 KDEDGNPTITTP
+191 KDEDGNTTITTP
-203 TETTGTQ
+203 TETTGTE

-217 GKADSKTTIPDTEK
+217 GKADSSTTITDTKKGEEINLDDELGKDVRPDWSTDEK
-231 GDKID
+231 A
-236 LNKELKNKDGKV
+236 
-248 EEPTWETKVEDKLGD
+248 KLGD
-263 YTVKEVKDTEGDPN
+263 YTVKEVEPAKDGN

-284 KTSDSETKEMS
+284 KTSEPETKKMS
-295 AEDVAKLLDVPKD
+295 AEDVAKLLDVPED
-308 GVEKTTDDEGK
+308 GVEKKEELDEEGNPK
-319 TTYILKKEETSTD
+319 TTYTLKKEETSTD

-347 DNTVETTTETT
+347 GNTVETTTETT

-365 GTVDVDNKN
+365 GTVDVNNED
-374 LNTEIK
+374 LTTEIE

-402 KLGKML
+402 KLGEML
-408 DDKNYNKDT
+408 QDEYYNNVT
-417 GEYVYTETVDG
+417 GEYVYTENVDG

-435 KKTENTKPLTPAQL
+435 KKTEDSKPLTNAQL
-449 ADRLGDD
+449 AERLGEG
-456 FTADDNGVY
+456 FTGDDNGVY
-465 YKGEKLNFDQME
+465 YKGEKLTFDEME
-477 AVRKTLSYTVA
+477 AVRKTLSYTVE
-488 VTEVTKN
+488 VTEVTKTP
-495 EGQVEGG
+495 GQVEGG

-569 RYDGATVSAPQPGT
+569 RYDGATVSAPQPGSSD
-583 PDSSKDTET
+583 PSKDTET

-597 DNVITGTAYVTG
+597 DNTVTGTAYVTG

-616 GSLNGTYVKPGGG
+616 GSLNGTYVKPGSG

-670 CTITESSASLSDAEK
+670 CTITESSASLTDTEK
-685 EEIAWKALQNKT
+685 EEIAWKELQNKT

-728 GTLSESTK
+728 DTLSESTK

-750 GKNWSINEKA
+750 GKNWSIDENA
-760 GTITVDGETY
+760 GTITVDGNIY
-770 DKVTK
+770 RNVTK
-775 TADGYTC
+775 TNDGYTC

-797 KQAGAPL
+797 KKAGAPL
-804 TPDEIQTALAGQYSV
+804 TPEEIQTALAGQYSV

-871 NKDLEEAYDA
+871 NKDLEKAYDE
-881 LWKQIQEIR
+881 LWKQIQEIQN
-890 SKLQPGEELWIGK
+890 KLQPDEELWIGK

-945 NSTYVANKGSDYEET
+945 SSTYVANKGSDYEET

-980 DGSKIEVYWKSTWLL
+980 DGSKIEVYWKWTRW

-1004 NGQEVRVDSNTVHY
+1004 NGQEVRVHSNTVHS

-1033 SKLDLLPN
+1033 SKLDLLPD
-1041 EDGKVD
+1041 EDGKVN
-1047 QTDCVLVSKG
+1047 QTDCVLVSKD
-1057 LKLEWNYDAGKLVN
+1057 LKLEWNYDAGNLVN
-1071 GKDNQTVGLDSKI
+1071 GKGNQTVGLDSKI

-1101 GDSNN
+1101 GNRNN

-1122 DPIKENG
+1122 DPIKDKDG
-1129 NIKLYQG
+1129 SIKLYQG
-1136 GFNGRYWVSAEDQ
+1136 QWGDYWNPGISAEDE
-1149 AINAYLEATGSS
+1149 AINAYLKATGSS
-1161 KTYRDLTTKERDAI
+1161 KTYRDLTTKERNAI

-1185 TDTNSTGESGYQVYL
+1185 TGTNSTGESGYQVYL
-1200 KTSELT
+1200 KSSELT

-1221 TYKRQNGTWDYVGG
+1221 TYKRQDGTWGYVGG

-1240 SKLTQVSEGKV
+1240 SELTQVSEGKV
-1251 VGQTE
+1251 IGQTE

-1270 SQDFANRLLELNKQT
+1270 SQDFAKRLLELNKQT
-1285 TTHKTGE
+1285 TTTHKTGE
-1292 SATAYGEN
+1292 GATAYGEN
-1300 TSGGFNGAYTQDKSE
+1300 TSGDFDGAYTQKKSE

-1334 KKFFTGSGSKEHDE
+1334 KKIFSGSGSKEHDE
-1348 GKVSYTYRTTDKVD
+1348 GSVSYTHRTTDKVNT
-1362 ATPVSKETVTTTDA
+1362 TPVSKETVTTTDA

-1405 PVDPDTP
+1405 PET
-1412 DGPVEDETPD
+1412 PVEDETPD
-1422 KVVTPETPELPAV
+1422 EVVMTPETPELPPV
-1435 QDATPDDAAPETPVL
+1435 QDATPDAPVL

-1488 FASLKYK
+1488 FASLRYK

>member
-55 GEVEGKEGKEG
+55 GEVEGEEK

-72 PPVNE
+72 PPVND

-87 FGPGTKT
+87 FGPGTKA

-108 EPGKS
+108 EP
-113 GEDGE
+113 
-118 TDGSDGSGETDETE
+118 GETDETE

-191 KDEDGNPTITTP
+191 KDEDGNTTITTP

-217 GKADSKTTIPDTEK
+217 GEAKSETTITDTKKGEEINLDDELGKDVRPDWKT
-231 GDKID
+231 DKD
-236 LNKELKNKDGKV
+236 AKLGGYTVDKVEPAKDG
-248 EEPTWETKVEDKLGD
+248 
-263 YTVKEVKDTEGDPN
+263 N

-284 KTSDSETKEMS
+284 KTSEPETKEMS
-295 AEDVAKLLDVPKD
+295 AEDVAKLLDVPED
-308 GVEKTTDDEGK
+308 GVEKKTDDEGK

-347 DNTVETTTETT
+347 GNTVETTTETT

-365 GTVDVDNKN
+365 GTVDVNNED
-374 LNTEIK
+374 LTTEIE

-402 KLGKML
+402 KLGEML
-408 DDKNYNKDT
+408 QDEYYNNVT
-417 GEYVYTETVDG
+417 GEYVYTENVDG

-435 KKTENTKPLTPAQL
+435 KKTEDSKPLTNAQL
-449 ADRLGDD
+449 AERLGEG
-456 FTADDNGVY
+456 FTGDDNGVY
-465 YKGEKLNFDQME
+465 YKGEKLTFDQME
-477 AVRKTLSYTVA
+477 AVRKTLSYTVE
-488 VTEVTKN
+488 VTEVTKTP
-495 EGQVEGG
+495 GQVEGG
-502 QESIKSAEETAKLEA
+502 QESIESAKETAKLEA
-517 IKAALTDAAKK
+517 IKAALTDAARNA
-528 TGINVDSEDF
+528 GINVETDDF

-569 RYDGATVSAPQPGT
+569 RYNGATVSAPQPGT

-616 GSLNGTYVKPGGG
+616 GSLNGTYVKPGSG

-649 TYKKEETVTS
+649 TYKKEDTVTS

-670 CTITESSASLSDAEK
+670 CTITESSASLSDTEK
-685 EEIAWKALQNKT
+685 EEIAWAELLNQHPEYKNKDELKA
-697 GKDKATLLQEGYS
+697 AGYNINIS
-710 IDIGSMDFS
+710 SMDFS

-728 GTLSESTK
+728 DELSESTK
-736 TDTKDL
+736 TDAKDL

-750 GKNWSINEKA
+750 GKNWSIDEKA
-760 GTITVDGETY
+760 RTITVDGKTY

-775 TADGYTC
+775 TNDGYTC

-804 TPDEIQTALAGQYSV
+804 TPEEIQTALAGQYSV
-819 SADSIR
+819 PADSIR

-871 NKDLEEAYDA
+871 NKDLEKAYDE
-881 LWKQIQEIR
+881 LWKQIQEIQ
-890 SKLQPGEELWIGK
+890 SKLQPGEELWIGNLEVTDK
-903 TKIDSTTKKED
+903 TEKTD
-914 IIKYFTKAIS
+914 IIKYFTTAIS

-945 NSTYVANKGSDYEET
+945 SSTYVANKGSDYEET
-960 KKNYYSGEKTDEF
+960 KKNYYSGEKTGEF

-980 DGSKIEVYWKSTWLL
+980 DGSKIEVYWKSTW
-995 GGYYYYTDA
+995 GWNGYYYYTDA
-1004 NGQEVRVDSNTVHY
+1004 NGQEVRVDSNTVHS
-1018 EEQRDDIG
+1018 EEQRDDIK

-1033 SKLDLLPN
+1033 SKLDLLPD
-1041 EDGKVD
+1041 EDGKVN
-1047 QTDCVLVSKG
+1047 QTDCVLVSKD
-1057 LKLEWNYDAGKLVN
+1057 LKLEWNYDAGNLVN
-1071 GKDNQTVGLDSKI
+1071 GKGNQTVGLDSKI

-1089 GGEGSGHYEYDR
+1089 GGKGNGHYEYDR
-1101 GDSNN
+1101 GTPNN
-1106 NPDKSAYY
+1106 CPDKSAYY

-1122 DPIKENG
+1122 DPIKDKDG
-1129 NIKLYQG
+1129 SIKLYQG
-1136 GFNGRYWVSAEDQ
+1136 QRGDYWTPGISAEDQ
-1149 AINAYLEATGSS
+1149 AINAYLEATGSN
-1161 KTYRDLTTKERDAI
+1161 KTAKDLSPKERNAI

-1206 AYGYMSRDANTCINS
+1206 AYGYMTRDANTCINS
-1221 TYKRQNGTWDYVGG
+1221 TYKRQDGTWGYVGG

-1285 TTHKTGE
+1285 TTHKTSE
-1292 SATAYGEN
+1292 RATAYGEN

-1315 TVEGSGTG
+1315 TVTGSGTG

-1334 KKFFTGSGSKEHDE
+1334 KKLFTGSGSKEHDE

-1362 ATPVSKETVTTTDA
+1362 TTPVSKETVTITDA
-1376 HVDYNYTSIETRTV
+1376 HVDYNYTSIETRKV
-1390 TVNGEETVIVPPVTP
+1390 TVSGEETVIVP

-1422 KVVTPETPELPAV
+1422 EVVTPETPELPPV
-1435 QDATPDDAAPETPVL
+1435 QDATPDEVVL
-1450 PSDAVLPAVQDALP
+1450 PAEPELPAVQDATALP

-1488 FASLKYK
+1488 FTSLKYK

>member
-1 MTNKKLKL
+1 MLWK
-9 AAMSVALTA
+9 
-18 CVAAQPMAAH
+18 
-28 AVEGPDSVE
+28 
-37 DNAAPQAEP
+37 APTLPRITLPRRPNPPLWKVRPQKARSRAKRASRRSLP
-46 APVEGKTAE
+46 
-55 GEVEGKEGKEG
+55 
-66 KQEEFV
+66 

-77 EAKKDDQAPA
+77 EAKSEEQAPA

-94 DDIIIDY
+94 DDITIDY

-108 EPGKS
+108 QPGKS

-118 TDGSDGSGETDETE
+118 ADGSEGSGETDETE

-152 TGKDGKIGEAT
+152 TGKDGKIGTAT

-191 KDEDGNPTITTP
+191 KDEDGNTTITTP
-203 TETTGTQ
+203 TETTGTE

-217 GKADSKTTIPDTEK
+217 GKADSSTTITDTKK
-231 GDKID
+231 GEEID
-236 LNKELKNKDGKV
+236 LDDELGKDVRPDWKTDKDAKLGGYTVDKVEPAKDG
-248 EEPTWETKVEDKLGD
+248 
-263 YTVKEVKDTEGDPN
+263 N

-284 KTSDSETKEMS
+284 KTSEPETKEMS
-295 AEDVAKLLDVPKD
+295 AEDVAKLLDVPED
-308 GVEKTTDDEGK
+308 GVEKKTDDEGK

-347 DNTVETTTETT
+347 GNTVETTTETT
-358 LVLKVEK
+358 LKLKVEK
-365 GTVDVDNKN
+365 GTVDVDEKD
-374 LNTEIK
+374 LTTEIE

-402 KLGKML
+402 KLGEML
-408 DDKNYNKDT
+408 KDEYYNNDT
-417 GEYVYTETVDG
+417 GEYVYTETDANG

-435 KKTENTKPLTPAQL
+435 KKTEDTKPLTNKQL
-449 ADRLGDD
+449 ADRLGEG
-456 FTADDNGVY
+456 FTGDDNGVY
-465 YKGEKLNFDQME
+465 YKGEKLNLDQME
-477 AVRKTLSYTVA
+477 AVRKTLSYTVE
-488 VTEVTKN
+488 VTEVTKTP
-495 EGQVEGG
+495 GQVEGG

-569 RYDGATVSAPQPGT
+569 RYDGATVSAPQPGSSD
-583 PDSSKDTET
+583 PSKDTET

-616 GSLNGTYVKPGGG
+616 GSLNGTYVKPGSG
-629 ELPSLDGWT
+629 ELPSFDGWT

-670 CTITESSASLSDAEK
+670 CTITESSASLSDTEK
-685 EEIAWKALQNKT
+685 EEIAWAELLNQHPEYKNKDELKA
-697 GKDKATLLQEGYS
+697 AGYNINIS
-710 IDIGSMDFS
+710 SMDFS

-728 GTLSESTK
+728 DTLSESTK

-750 GKNWSINEKA
+750 GKNWSIDENA
-760 GTITVDGETY
+760 GTITVDGNIY
-770 DKVTK
+770 RNVTK
-775 TADGYTC
+775 TDDGYTC

-804 TPDEIQTALAGQYSV
+804 TPEEIQTALAGQYSV

-836 KGDETIT
+836 KGNETIT

-871 NKDLEEAYDA
+871 NKDLEKAYDE
-881 LWKQIQEIR
+881 LWKQIQEIQ
-890 SKLQPGEELWIGK
+890 SKLLPGEELWIGK

-973 KYFSKAP
+973 KSFSKAP
-980 DGSKIEVYWKSTWLL
+980 DGSKIEVYWKSTWLWY
-995 GGYYYYTDA
+995 GYYYYTDA
-1004 NGQEVRVDSNTVHY
+1004 NGQEVRVDNNTVHS

-1033 SKLDLLPN
+1033 SKLDLLPD

-1047 QTDCVLVSKG
+1047 QTDCVLVSKN
-1057 LKLEWNYDAGKLVN
+1057 LKLEWNYDAGNLVN
-1071 GKDNQTVGLDSKI
+1071 GKGNQPVGLDSKI

-1089 GGEGSGHYEYDR
+1089 GGKGDGHYEYDR
-1101 GDSNN
+1101 GNSNN
-1106 NPDKSAYY
+1106 CPDKSAYY

-1129 NIKLYQG
+1129 SIKLYQG
-1136 GFNGRYWVSAEDQ
+1136 QRGDYWTPGISAEDE
-1149 AINAYLEATGSS
+1149 AINAYLKATGSN
-1161 KTYRDLTTKERDAI
+1161 KTAASLTKKERDAI
-1175 VGTYVVKIGT
+1175 VGTYVVQIGT
-1185 TDTNSTGESGYQVYL
+1185 TGTNSTGESGYQVYL
-1200 KTSELT
+1200 KSSELT
-1206 AYGYMSRDANTCINS
+1206 AYGYMTRDANTCINS
-1221 TYKRQNGTWDYVGG
+1221 TYKRQDGTWGYVGG

-1240 SKLTQVSEGKV
+1240 SKLTQVREGKV

-1270 SQDFANRLLELNKQT
+1270 SQDFAKRLLELNKQT
-1285 TTHKTGE
+1285 TTTHKTGE
-1292 SATAYGEN
+1292 GATAYGEN
-1300 TSGGFNGAYTQDKSE
+1300 TSGGFDGTYTQKKSE

-1334 KKFFTGSGSKEHDE
+1334 KKIFSGSGSKEHDE
-1348 GKVSYTYRTTDKVD
+1348 GSVSYTHRTTDKVNT
-1362 ATPVSKETVTTTDA
+1362 TPVSKETVTTTDA
-1376 HVDYNYTSIETRTV
+1376 HVDYNYTSIETRKV
-1390 TVNGEETVIVPPVTP
+1390 TVSGEETVIVP

-1422 KVVTPETPELPAV
+1422 EVVTPETPELPPV
-1435 QDATPDDAAPETPVL
+1435 QDATPDAPVL
-1450 PSDAVLPAVQDALP
+1450 PSDAVLPAVQDATALP

-1477 FSGMLLTIAGA
+1477 FSGMLLMVVGA
-1488 FASLKYK
+1488 FTSLKYK